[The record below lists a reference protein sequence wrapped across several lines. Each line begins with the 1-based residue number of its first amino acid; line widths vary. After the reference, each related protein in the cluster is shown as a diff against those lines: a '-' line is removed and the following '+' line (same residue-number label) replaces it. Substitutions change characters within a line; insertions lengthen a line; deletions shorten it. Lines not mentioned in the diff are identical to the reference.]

1 MFVCKICKEKYSSL
15 EGLYSHLEEEHSAQI
30 PPDMSTA
37 HFYYYLKT
45 GREHGNCVMCKQPT
59 TFNEKTKKYNRFCN
73 DPVCK
78 MKYKEIVDKRMIGV
92 YGKVNLLNDPNH
104 QRKMLMNRSI
114 SGLYNF
120 KGVDKP
126 YVGSYELDFLK
137 TMDLFFDWDPSDIV
151 SPSPHTYYYVYEGEK
166 HFYIPDFYIM
176 SLGLEIEVK
185 DGGDNPNM
193 HHKIQDVD
201 KEKEKLKDKVMHTQ
215 KINHYIKIT
224 NKNYYNL
231 FEFFRISKEYV
242 EKYGDYEKIPK
253 IILDEDIKSKTINS
267 SSKSKMSKEVNKAV
281 NESYVSDVDILK
293 LNGYEPVEE
302 GYVFSKDNLEFN
314 IKKFGKENNILFI
327 TGLSGSGK
335 STIIKQYA
343 EKYNAENLEFDAITS
358 TLKAKYRNRLDKI
371 NRSKINPIILEY
383 LDNEDPEGFPN
394 FEDPKFNTECVKFLD
409 WLENRVAG
417 DGKLYILEGM
427 QIFLC
432 FNPERFIGKPMII
445 MGTSMVKSMYRSTKR
460 YYNKHSDDIKDCF
473 VFFIKTLKRSGKY
486 AKNVRQLD
494 ELADVI
500 GESYE
505 PVEEGYSI
513 NGFKKID
520 ISKESIEKY
529 KSSCKGLSHIRT
541 GKDYEGRIFIDPN
554 NDVVG
559 FYNLRKSDHYIQ
571 GIEINKKYQ
580 SKGLGKMLL
589 QECINSGAERLSVNK
604 NNIKAI
610 NMYKK
615 DFKIVN
621 EDKNMYYM
629 ELKNNNK
636 IHVEES
642 YEPVEEGYVFSKD
655 NLYINFE
662 KFESGKSNI
671 CLITGLSGS
680 GKSTLGKQLAN
691 KYHAEYVEL
700 DTFYNIGT
708 VSYEDLNGTIYKEY
722 ADENKKDYEWLV
734 SKKKSMNQI
743 PNDLVIRMMQ
753 WVIRYCKKNKN
764 KKYILEGVQI
774 YSHGDAK
781 VIKNEPLILINAS
794 MIKSIYQ
801 RHKREDSNN
810 VNWKTQLK
818 ELPEIVRWY
827 VDDEKQYNKFKKE
840 IVEESFVIDH
850 LKKHIDKKTFNQQLK
865 DMVIINDEDF
875 NKYNNEISKCVKSIQ
890 TLLKQEIPGC
900 VFDDSKITHVTSN
913 KNGYEFNMYFM
924 TFLLMNEKNFKK
936 FANKSKNK
944 NIRNAN
950 AAKDCAKD
958 LRNDIENRI
967 IKPIR
972 KLGFKEDEEYSQL
985 ASTKFINGNRFI
997 TIDVTDSLHC
1007 EINLDASFVIKKD
1020 IVEESYVCFPL
1031 LNSIISS
1038 KYDDI
1043 KSKEQYKR
1051 DVNAF
1056 KQHFLKGISRI
1067 DNIDD
1072 AKAMKGDLQA
1082 LMSYLNGVKYTNNYS
1097 EFKNIDAVKEIE
1109 AWICRVAIPELDL
1122 KINKY
1127 SRNLE
1132 PVNEYAHNITF
1143 AINNNLQR
1151 GIFGLMDNISSITID
1166 DSIQLKRKNTV
1177 MQVITENLKYDD
1189 NTTIIKFG
1197 TDKDLS
1203 LNNDLNNNIGSY
1215 LNWNKNNGINALLK
1229 NVSDELFNSKI
1240 SIDDF
1245 HKIEGGDE

>member
-73 DPVCK
+73 DPACK
-78 MKYKEIVDKRMIGV
+78 IKYKEIVDKRMIGV
-92 YGKVNLLNDPNH
+92 YGKVNLLNDPDH

-114 SGLYNF
+114 SGVYNF

-215 KINHYIKIT
+215 KINHYIKLT
-224 NKNYYNL
+224 NRNYYNL

-253 IILDEDIKSKTINS
+253 IILDEDIKSKNISS
-267 SSKSKMSKEVNKAV
+267 SSKSKMNKEVNKAV

-293 LNGYEPVEE
+293 LNDYEPVEE

-314 IKKFGKENNILFI
+314 IQKFGKENNILFI
-327 TGLSGSGK
+327 TGLSGAGK
-335 STIIKQYA
+335 STIIKKYA

-358 TLKAKYRNRLDKI
+358 TLKAKYRNKLDKI

-394 FEDPKFNTECVKFLD
+394 FEDPRFNTECVKFLD

-417 DGKLYILEGM
+417 DGNLYILEGM

-445 MGTSMVKSMYRSTKR
+445 MGTSMVKSMYRSAKR

-505 PVEEGYSI
+505 PV
-513 NGFKKID
+513 
-520 ISKESIEKY
+520 IEK
-529 KSSCKGLSHIRT
+529 
-541 GKDYEGRIFIDPN
+541 F
-554 NDVVG
+554 
-559 FYNLRKSDHYIQ
+559 
-571 GIEINKKYQ
+571 
-580 SKGLGKMLL
+580 
-589 QECINSGAERLSVNK
+589 
-604 NNIKAI
+604 
-610 NMYKK
+610 
-615 DFKIVN
+615 
-621 EDKNMYYM
+621 
-629 ELKNNNK
+629 
-636 IHVEES
+636 
-642 YEPVEEGYVFSKD
+642 
-655 NLYINFE
+655 
-662 KFESGKSNI
+662 
-671 CLITGLSGS
+671 
-680 GKSTLGKQLAN
+680 
-691 KYHAEYVEL
+691 
-700 DTFYNIGT
+700 
-708 VSYEDLNGTIYKEY
+708 
-722 ADENKKDYEWLV
+722 
-734 SKKKSMNQI
+734 
-743 PNDLVIRMMQ
+743 
-753 WVIRYCKKNKN
+753 
-764 KKYILEGVQI
+764 
-774 YSHGDAK
+774 
-781 VIKNEPLILINAS
+781 
-794 MIKSIYQ
+794 
-801 RHKREDSNN
+801 N
-810 VNWKTQLK
+810 VT
-818 ELPEIVRWY
+818 
-827 VDDEKQYNKFKKE
+827 
-840 IVEESFVIDH
+840 
-850 LKKHIDKKTFNQQLK
+850 
-865 DMVIINDEDF
+865 
-875 NKYNNEISKCVKSIQ
+875 
-890 TLLKQEIPGC
+890 
-900 VFDDSKITHVTSN
+900 
-913 KNGYEFNMYFM
+913 
-924 TFLLMNEKNFKK
+924 
-936 FANKSKNK
+936 
-944 NIRNAN
+944 
-950 AAKDCAKD
+950 
-958 LRNDIENRI
+958 
-967 IKPIR
+967 
-972 KLGFKEDEEYSQL
+972 
-985 ASTKFINGNRFI
+985 
-997 TIDVTDSLHC
+997 
-1007 EINLDASFVIKKD
+1007 
-1020 IVEESYVCFPL
+1020 ESYVCFPL

-1038 KYDDI
+1038 KYDDV

-1056 KQHFLKGISRI
+1056 KQHFLKGISRV
-1067 DNIDD
+1067 DDIDD

-1082 LMSYLNGVKYTNNYS
+1082 LTSYLNGIKYTNNYS
-1097 EFKNIDAVKEIE
+1097 DFKNIDAVKEIE
-1109 AWICRVAIPELDL
+1109 AWMCRVAIPELDL
-1122 KINKY
+1122 KINRY
-1127 SRNLE
+1127 SKNLE

-1151 GIFGLMDNISSITID
+1151 GIFGMMDDISSITID

-1177 MQVITENLKYDD
+1177 MQIITENLKYDD

-1197 TDKDLS
+1197 T
-1203 LNNDLNNNIGSY
+1203 NNDVSLSNDPNNNIGSY

-1240 SIDDF
+1240 SVEDF

>member
-73 DPVCK
+73 DPACK
-78 MKYKEIVDKRMIGV
+78 IKYKEIVDKRMIGV
-92 YGKVNLLNDPNH
+92 YGKVNLLNDPDH

-114 SGLYNF
+114 SGVYNF

-151 SPSPHTYYYVYEGEK
+151 SPSPHTYYYIYEGEK

-215 KINHYIKIT
+215 KINHYIKLT

-253 IILDEDIKSKTINS
+253 IILDEDIKSKNINS

-281 NESYVSDVDILK
+281 NESYVPDVELLK
-293 LNGYEPVEE
+293 LNNYEPVEE

-314 IKKFGKENNILFI
+314 IQKFGKENNILFI
-327 TGLSGSGK
+327 TGLSGAGK
-335 STIIKQYA
+335 STIIKKYA

-358 TLKAKYRNRLDKI
+358 TLKAKYRNKLDKI

-394 FEDPKFNTECVKFLD
+394 FEDPRFNTECVKFLD

-417 DGKLYILEGM
+417 DGNLYILEGM

-445 MGTSMVKSMYRSTKR
+445 MGTSMVKSMYRSAKR

-505 PVEEGYSI
+505 PV
-513 NGFKKID
+513 
-520 ISKESIEKY
+520 IEK
-529 KSSCKGLSHIRT
+529 
-541 GKDYEGRIFIDPN
+541 F
-554 NDVVG
+554 
-559 FYNLRKSDHYIQ
+559 
-571 GIEINKKYQ
+571 
-580 SKGLGKMLL
+580 
-589 QECINSGAERLSVNK
+589 
-604 NNIKAI
+604 
-610 NMYKK
+610 
-615 DFKIVN
+615 
-621 EDKNMYYM
+621 
-629 ELKNNNK
+629 
-636 IHVEES
+636 
-642 YEPVEEGYVFSKD
+642 
-655 NLYINFE
+655 
-662 KFESGKSNI
+662 
-671 CLITGLSGS
+671 
-680 GKSTLGKQLAN
+680 
-691 KYHAEYVEL
+691 
-700 DTFYNIGT
+700 
-708 VSYEDLNGTIYKEY
+708 
-722 ADENKKDYEWLV
+722 
-734 SKKKSMNQI
+734 
-743 PNDLVIRMMQ
+743 
-753 WVIRYCKKNKN
+753 
-764 KKYILEGVQI
+764 
-774 YSHGDAK
+774 
-781 VIKNEPLILINAS
+781 
-794 MIKSIYQ
+794 
-801 RHKREDSNN
+801 N
-810 VNWKTQLK
+810 VT
-818 ELPEIVRWY
+818 
-827 VDDEKQYNKFKKE
+827 
-840 IVEESFVIDH
+840 
-850 LKKHIDKKTFNQQLK
+850 
-865 DMVIINDEDF
+865 
-875 NKYNNEISKCVKSIQ
+875 
-890 TLLKQEIPGC
+890 
-900 VFDDSKITHVTSN
+900 
-913 KNGYEFNMYFM
+913 
-924 TFLLMNEKNFKK
+924 
-936 FANKSKNK
+936 
-944 NIRNAN
+944 
-950 AAKDCAKD
+950 
-958 LRNDIENRI
+958 
-967 IKPIR
+967 
-972 KLGFKEDEEYSQL
+972 
-985 ASTKFINGNRFI
+985 
-997 TIDVTDSLHC
+997 
-1007 EINLDASFVIKKD
+1007 
-1020 IVEESYVCFPL
+1020 ESYVCFPL

-1038 KYDDI
+1038 KYDDV

-1056 KQHFLKGISRI
+1056 KQHFLKGISRV
-1067 DNIDD
+1067 DDIDD

-1082 LMSYLNGVKYTNNYS
+1082 LTSYLNGIKYTNNYAD
-1097 EFKNIDAVKEIE
+1097 FKNIDAIKEIE
-1109 AWICRVAIPELDL
+1109 AWMCRVAIPELDL
-1122 KINKY
+1122 KINRY
-1127 SRNLE
+1127 SKNLE

-1151 GIFGLMDNISSITID
+1151 GIFGMMDDISSITID
-1166 DSIQLKRKNTV
+1166 DNIQLKRKNTV
-1177 MQVITENLKYDD
+1177 MQIITENLEYDD

-1197 TDKDLS
+1197 T
-1203 LNNDLNNNIGSY
+1203 NNDVSLSNDPNNNIGSY

-1240 SIDDF
+1240 SVEDF

>member
-73 DPVCK
+73 DPACK
-78 MKYKEIVDKRMIGV
+78 IKYKEIVDKRMIGV
-92 YGKVNLLNDPNH
+92 YGKVNLLNDPDH

-114 SGLYNF
+114 SGVYNF

-185 DGGDNPNM
+185 DGGDNPNL

-215 KINHYIKIT
+215 KINHYIKLT

-253 IILDEDIKSKTINS
+253 IILDEDIKSKNINS

-293 LNGYEPVEE
+293 LNDYEPVEE

-314 IKKFGKENNILFI
+314 IQKFGKENNILFI

-335 STIIKQYA
+335 STIIKKYA

-358 TLKAKYRNRLDKI
+358 TLKAKYRNKLDKI

-394 FEDPKFNTECVKFLD
+394 FEDPRFNTECVKFLD

-417 DGKLYILEGM
+417 DGNLYILEGM

-445 MGTSMVKSMYRSTKR
+445 MGTSMVKSMYRSAKR

-505 PVEEGYSI
+505 PV
-513 NGFKKID
+513 
-520 ISKESIEKY
+520 IEK
-529 KSSCKGLSHIRT
+529 
-541 GKDYEGRIFIDPN
+541 F
-554 NDVVG
+554 
-559 FYNLRKSDHYIQ
+559 
-571 GIEINKKYQ
+571 
-580 SKGLGKMLL
+580 
-589 QECINSGAERLSVNK
+589 
-604 NNIKAI
+604 
-610 NMYKK
+610 
-615 DFKIVN
+615 
-621 EDKNMYYM
+621 
-629 ELKNNNK
+629 
-636 IHVEES
+636 
-642 YEPVEEGYVFSKD
+642 
-655 NLYINFE
+655 
-662 KFESGKSNI
+662 
-671 CLITGLSGS
+671 
-680 GKSTLGKQLAN
+680 
-691 KYHAEYVEL
+691 
-700 DTFYNIGT
+700 
-708 VSYEDLNGTIYKEY
+708 
-722 ADENKKDYEWLV
+722 
-734 SKKKSMNQI
+734 
-743 PNDLVIRMMQ
+743 
-753 WVIRYCKKNKN
+753 
-764 KKYILEGVQI
+764 
-774 YSHGDAK
+774 
-781 VIKNEPLILINAS
+781 
-794 MIKSIYQ
+794 
-801 RHKREDSNN
+801 N
-810 VNWKTQLK
+810 VT
-818 ELPEIVRWY
+818 
-827 VDDEKQYNKFKKE
+827 
-840 IVEESFVIDH
+840 
-850 LKKHIDKKTFNQQLK
+850 
-865 DMVIINDEDF
+865 
-875 NKYNNEISKCVKSIQ
+875 
-890 TLLKQEIPGC
+890 
-900 VFDDSKITHVTSN
+900 
-913 KNGYEFNMYFM
+913 
-924 TFLLMNEKNFKK
+924 
-936 FANKSKNK
+936 
-944 NIRNAN
+944 
-950 AAKDCAKD
+950 
-958 LRNDIENRI
+958 
-967 IKPIR
+967 
-972 KLGFKEDEEYSQL
+972 
-985 ASTKFINGNRFI
+985 
-997 TIDVTDSLHC
+997 
-1007 EINLDASFVIKKD
+1007 
-1020 IVEESYVCFPL
+1020 ESYVCFPL

-1038 KYDDI
+1038 KYDDV

-1056 KQHFLKGISRI
+1056 KQHFLKGISRV
-1067 DNIDD
+1067 DDIDD

-1082 LMSYLNGVKYTNNYS
+1082 LTSYLNGIKYTNNYS
-1097 EFKNIDAVKEIE
+1097 DFKNIDAIKEIE
-1109 AWICRVAIPELDL
+1109 AWMCRVAIPELDL
-1122 KINKY
+1122 KINRY
-1127 SRNLE
+1127 SKNLE

-1151 GIFGLMDNISSITID
+1151 GIFGMMDDISSITID
-1166 DSIQLKRKNTV
+1166 DNIQLKRKNTV
-1177 MQVITENLKYDD
+1177 MQIITENLEYDD

-1197 TDKDLS
+1197 T
-1203 LNNDLNNNIGSY
+1203 NNDVSLSNDPNNNIGSY

-1240 SIDDF
+1240 SVEDF

>member
-73 DPVCK
+73 DPTCK
-78 MKYKEIVDKRMIGV
+78 IKYKEIVDKRMIGV
-92 YGKVNLLNDPNH
+92 YGKVNLLNDPDH

-114 SGLYNF
+114 SGVYNF

-215 KINHYIKIT
+215 KINHYIKLT

-293 LNGYEPVEE
+293 LN
-302 GYVFSKDNLEFN
+302 D
-314 IKKFGKENNILFI
+314 
-327 TGLSGSGK
+327 
-335 STIIKQYA
+335 
-343 EKYNAENLEFDAITS
+343 
-358 TLKAKYRNRLDKI
+358 
-371 NRSKINPIILEY
+371 
-383 LDNEDPEGFPN
+383 
-394 FEDPKFNTECVKFLD
+394 
-409 WLENRVAG
+409 
-417 DGKLYILEGM
+417 
-427 QIFLC
+427 
-432 FNPERFIGKPMII
+432 
-445 MGTSMVKSMYRSTKR
+445 
-460 YYNKHSDDIKDCF
+460 
-473 VFFIKTLKRSGKY
+473 
-486 AKNVRQLD
+486 
-494 ELADVI
+494 
-500 GESYE
+500 
-505 PVEEGYSI
+505 
-513 NGFKKID
+513 
-520 ISKESIEKY
+520 
-529 KSSCKGLSHIRT
+529 
-541 GKDYEGRIFIDPN
+541 
-554 NDVVG
+554 
-559 FYNLRKSDHYIQ
+559 
-571 GIEINKKYQ
+571 
-580 SKGLGKMLL
+580 
-589 QECINSGAERLSVNK
+589 
-604 NNIKAI
+604 
-610 NMYKK
+610 
-615 DFKIVN
+615 
-621 EDKNMYYM
+621 
-629 ELKNNNK
+629 
-636 IHVEES
+636 

-708 VSYEDLNGTIYKEY
+708 VSYEDLSGTIYKEY
-722 ADENKKDYEWLV
+722 ADENKKDYEWLIT
-734 SKKKSMNQI
+734 KKRSMNQI
-743 PNDLVIRMMQ
+743 PNDLVKRMMQ

-840 IVEESFVIDH
+840 IVEESYEPVTEKFNVDKFLVWFEKPVDKLLNKQIKLYHGSSIDIKTSNIDPISINVGATKLSDPRWSTYFWDNKEMAIQWAITWKVRDVAQTECLYRNH
-850 LKKHIDKKTFNQQLK
+850 DGKTLLVNNTQYPDKKFIDNILK
-865 DMVIINDEDF
+865 VKPYFFIYECDIPANKLEMGSTAAMPEYTVSESVKISKKTKIIVTKSLF
-875 NKYNNEISKCVKSIQ
+875 NKHFTVISQKEADKLIDPNDMDYMSRYRNKF
-890 TLLKQEIPGC
+890 LDL
-900 VFDDSKITHVTSN
+900 FLSN
-913 KNGYEFNMYFM
+913 YRDPYRA
-924 TFLLMNEKNFKK
+924 L
-936 FANKSKNK
+936 
-944 NIRNAN
+944 
-950 AAKDCAKD
+950 
-958 LRNDIENRI
+958 
-967 IKPIR
+967 IKR
-972 KLGFKEDEEYSQL
+972 D
-985 ASTKFINGNRFI
+985 
-997 TIDVTDSLHC
+997 
-1007 EINLDASFVIKKD
+1007 IKKGKVKVGDD
-1020 IVEESYVCFPL
+1020 ISNYRSTINKAADDDLFNLKSHNIVTESYVCFPL

-1038 KYDDI
+1038 KYDDV

-1056 KQHFLKGISRI
+1056 KQHFLKGISRV
-1067 DNIDD
+1067 DDIDD

-1082 LMSYLNGVKYTNNYS
+1082 LTSYLNGIKYTNNYS
-1097 EFKNIDAVKEIE
+1097 DFKNIDAVKEIE
-1109 AWICRVAIPELDL
+1109 AWMCRVAIPELDL
-1122 KINKY
+1122 KINRY
-1127 SRNLE
+1127 SKNLE

-1151 GIFGLMDNISSITID
+1151 GIFGMMDDISSITID

-1177 MQVITENLKYDD
+1177 MQIITENLKYDD

-1197 TDKDLS
+1197 T
-1203 LNNDLNNNIGSY
+1203 NNDVSLSNDPNNNIGSY

-1229 NVSDELFNSKI
+1229 NVSNELFNSKI
-1240 SIDDF
+1240 SVEDF

>member
-73 DPVCK
+73 DPACK
-78 MKYKEIVDKRMIGV
+78 IKYKEIVDKRMIGV
-92 YGKVNLLNDPNH
+92 YGKVNLLNDPDH

-114 SGLYNF
+114 SGVYNF

-185 DGGDNPNM
+185 DGGDNPNL

-215 KINHYIKIT
+215 KINHYIKLT

-253 IILDEDIKSKTINS
+253 IILDEDIKSKNISS

-293 LNGYEPVEE
+293 LNDYEPVEE

-314 IKKFGKENNILFI
+314 IQKFGKENNILFI

-335 STIIKQYA
+335 STIIKKYA

-358 TLKAKYRNRLDKI
+358 TLKAKYRNKLDKI

-394 FEDPKFNTECVKFLD
+394 FEDPRFNTECVKFLD

-417 DGKLYILEGM
+417 DGNLYILEGM

-445 MGTSMVKSMYRSTKR
+445 MGTSMVKSMYRSAKR

-505 PVEEGYSI
+505 PV
-513 NGFKKID
+513 
-520 ISKESIEKY
+520 IEK
-529 KSSCKGLSHIRT
+529 
-541 GKDYEGRIFIDPN
+541 F
-554 NDVVG
+554 
-559 FYNLRKSDHYIQ
+559 
-571 GIEINKKYQ
+571 
-580 SKGLGKMLL
+580 
-589 QECINSGAERLSVNK
+589 
-604 NNIKAI
+604 
-610 NMYKK
+610 
-615 DFKIVN
+615 
-621 EDKNMYYM
+621 
-629 ELKNNNK
+629 
-636 IHVEES
+636 
-642 YEPVEEGYVFSKD
+642 
-655 NLYINFE
+655 
-662 KFESGKSNI
+662 
-671 CLITGLSGS
+671 
-680 GKSTLGKQLAN
+680 
-691 KYHAEYVEL
+691 
-700 DTFYNIGT
+700 
-708 VSYEDLNGTIYKEY
+708 
-722 ADENKKDYEWLV
+722 
-734 SKKKSMNQI
+734 
-743 PNDLVIRMMQ
+743 
-753 WVIRYCKKNKN
+753 
-764 KKYILEGVQI
+764 
-774 YSHGDAK
+774 
-781 VIKNEPLILINAS
+781 
-794 MIKSIYQ
+794 
-801 RHKREDSNN
+801 N
-810 VNWKTQLK
+810 VT
-818 ELPEIVRWY
+818 
-827 VDDEKQYNKFKKE
+827 
-840 IVEESFVIDH
+840 
-850 LKKHIDKKTFNQQLK
+850 
-865 DMVIINDEDF
+865 
-875 NKYNNEISKCVKSIQ
+875 
-890 TLLKQEIPGC
+890 
-900 VFDDSKITHVTSN
+900 
-913 KNGYEFNMYFM
+913 
-924 TFLLMNEKNFKK
+924 
-936 FANKSKNK
+936 
-944 NIRNAN
+944 
-950 AAKDCAKD
+950 
-958 LRNDIENRI
+958 
-967 IKPIR
+967 
-972 KLGFKEDEEYSQL
+972 
-985 ASTKFINGNRFI
+985 
-997 TIDVTDSLHC
+997 
-1007 EINLDASFVIKKD
+1007 
-1020 IVEESYVCFPL
+1020 ESYVCFPL

-1038 KYDDI
+1038 KYDDV

-1056 KQHFLKGISRI
+1056 KQHFLKGISRV
-1067 DNIDD
+1067 DDIDD

-1082 LMSYLNGVKYTNNYS
+1082 LTSYLNGIKYTNNYS
-1097 EFKNIDAVKEIE
+1097 DFKNIDAIKEIE
-1109 AWICRVAIPELDL
+1109 AWMCRVAIPELDL
-1122 KINKY
+1122 KINRY
-1127 SRNLE
+1127 SKNLE

-1151 GIFGLMDNISSITID
+1151 GIFGMMDDISSITID
-1166 DSIQLKRKNTV
+1166 DNIQLKRKNTV
-1177 MQVITENLKYDD
+1177 MQIITENLEYDD

-1197 TDKDLS
+1197 T
-1203 LNNDLNNNIGSY
+1203 NNDVSLSNDPNNNIGSY

-1240 SIDDF
+1240 SVEDF

>member
-73 DPVCK
+73 DPACK
-78 MKYKEIVDKRMIGV
+78 IKYKEIVDKRMIGV
-92 YGKVNLLNDPNH
+92 YGKVNLLNDPDH

-114 SGLYNF
+114 SGVYNF

-137 TMDLFFDWDPSDIV
+137 TMDLFFDWDPYDIV

-215 KINHYIKIT
+215 KINHYIKLT

-253 IILDEDIKSKTINS
+253 IILDEDIKSKNINS

-293 LNGYEPVEE
+293 LNDYEPVEE

-314 IKKFGKENNILFI
+314 IQKFGKENNILFI

-335 STIIKQYA
+335 STIIKKYA

-358 TLKAKYRNRLDKI
+358 TLKAKYRNKLDKI

-383 LDNEDPEGFPN
+383 LDNEDLEGFPN
-394 FEDPKFNTECVKFLD
+394 FEDPRFNTECVKFLD

-417 DGKLYILEGM
+417 DGNLYILEGM

-445 MGTSMVKSMYRSTKR
+445 MGTSMVKSMYRSAKR

-505 PVEEGYSI
+505 PV
-513 NGFKKID
+513 
-520 ISKESIEKY
+520 IEK
-529 KSSCKGLSHIRT
+529 
-541 GKDYEGRIFIDPN
+541 F
-554 NDVVG
+554 
-559 FYNLRKSDHYIQ
+559 
-571 GIEINKKYQ
+571 
-580 SKGLGKMLL
+580 
-589 QECINSGAERLSVNK
+589 
-604 NNIKAI
+604 
-610 NMYKK
+610 
-615 DFKIVN
+615 
-621 EDKNMYYM
+621 
-629 ELKNNNK
+629 
-636 IHVEES
+636 
-642 YEPVEEGYVFSKD
+642 
-655 NLYINFE
+655 
-662 KFESGKSNI
+662 
-671 CLITGLSGS
+671 
-680 GKSTLGKQLAN
+680 
-691 KYHAEYVEL
+691 
-700 DTFYNIGT
+700 
-708 VSYEDLNGTIYKEY
+708 
-722 ADENKKDYEWLV
+722 
-734 SKKKSMNQI
+734 
-743 PNDLVIRMMQ
+743 
-753 WVIRYCKKNKN
+753 
-764 KKYILEGVQI
+764 
-774 YSHGDAK
+774 
-781 VIKNEPLILINAS
+781 
-794 MIKSIYQ
+794 
-801 RHKREDSNN
+801 N
-810 VNWKTQLK
+810 VT
-818 ELPEIVRWY
+818 
-827 VDDEKQYNKFKKE
+827 
-840 IVEESFVIDH
+840 
-850 LKKHIDKKTFNQQLK
+850 
-865 DMVIINDEDF
+865 
-875 NKYNNEISKCVKSIQ
+875 
-890 TLLKQEIPGC
+890 
-900 VFDDSKITHVTSN
+900 
-913 KNGYEFNMYFM
+913 
-924 TFLLMNEKNFKK
+924 
-936 FANKSKNK
+936 
-944 NIRNAN
+944 
-950 AAKDCAKD
+950 
-958 LRNDIENRI
+958 
-967 IKPIR
+967 
-972 KLGFKEDEEYSQL
+972 
-985 ASTKFINGNRFI
+985 
-997 TIDVTDSLHC
+997 
-1007 EINLDASFVIKKD
+1007 
-1020 IVEESYVCFPL
+1020 ESYVCFPL

-1038 KYDDI
+1038 KYDDV

-1056 KQHFLKGISRI
+1056 KQHFLKGISRV
-1067 DNIDD
+1067 DDIDD

-1082 LMSYLNGVKYTNNYS
+1082 LTSYLNGIKYTNNYS
-1097 EFKNIDAVKEIE
+1097 DFKNIDAVKEIE
-1109 AWICRVAIPELDL
+1109 AWMCRVAIPELDL
-1122 KINKY
+1122 KINRY
-1127 SRNLE
+1127 SKNLE

-1151 GIFGLMDNISSITID
+1151 GIFGMMDDISSITID
-1166 DSIQLKRKNTV
+1166 DNIQLKRKNTV
-1177 MQVITENLKYDD
+1177 MQIITENLEYDD

-1197 TDKDLS
+1197 TDNDVSLS
-1203 LNNDLNNNIGSY
+1203 NDPNNNIGSY

-1240 SIDDF
+1240 SVEDF

>member
-73 DPVCK
+73 DPACK
-78 MKYKEIVDKRMIGV
+78 IKYKEIVDKRMIGV
-92 YGKVNLLNDPNH
+92 YGKVNLLNDPDH

-114 SGLYNF
+114 SGVYNF

-137 TMDLFFDWDPSDIV
+137 TMDLFFDWDPYDIV
-151 SPSPHTYYYVYEGEK
+151 SPSPHTYYYIYEGEK

-215 KINHYIKIT
+215 KINHYIKLT

-253 IILDEDIKSKTINS
+253 IILDEDIKSKNISS
-267 SSKSKMSKEVNKAV
+267 SSKSKMNKEVNKAV

-293 LNGYEPVEE
+293 LNDYEPVEE

-314 IKKFGKENNILFI
+314 IQKFGKENNILFI
-327 TGLSGSGK
+327 TGLSGAGK
-335 STIIKQYA
+335 STIIKKYA

-358 TLKAKYRNRLDKI
+358 TLKAKYRNKLDKI

-394 FEDPKFNTECVKFLD
+394 FEDPRFNTECVKFLD

-417 DGKLYILEGM
+417 DGNLYILEGM

-445 MGTSMVKSMYRSTKR
+445 MGTSMVKSMYRSAKR

-505 PVEEGYSI
+505 PV
-513 NGFKKID
+513 
-520 ISKESIEKY
+520 IEK
-529 KSSCKGLSHIRT
+529 
-541 GKDYEGRIFIDPN
+541 F
-554 NDVVG
+554 
-559 FYNLRKSDHYIQ
+559 
-571 GIEINKKYQ
+571 
-580 SKGLGKMLL
+580 
-589 QECINSGAERLSVNK
+589 
-604 NNIKAI
+604 
-610 NMYKK
+610 
-615 DFKIVN
+615 
-621 EDKNMYYM
+621 
-629 ELKNNNK
+629 
-636 IHVEES
+636 
-642 YEPVEEGYVFSKD
+642 
-655 NLYINFE
+655 
-662 KFESGKSNI
+662 
-671 CLITGLSGS
+671 
-680 GKSTLGKQLAN
+680 
-691 KYHAEYVEL
+691 
-700 DTFYNIGT
+700 
-708 VSYEDLNGTIYKEY
+708 
-722 ADENKKDYEWLV
+722 
-734 SKKKSMNQI
+734 
-743 PNDLVIRMMQ
+743 
-753 WVIRYCKKNKN
+753 
-764 KKYILEGVQI
+764 
-774 YSHGDAK
+774 
-781 VIKNEPLILINAS
+781 
-794 MIKSIYQ
+794 
-801 RHKREDSNN
+801 N
-810 VNWKTQLK
+810 VT
-818 ELPEIVRWY
+818 
-827 VDDEKQYNKFKKE
+827 
-840 IVEESFVIDH
+840 
-850 LKKHIDKKTFNQQLK
+850 
-865 DMVIINDEDF
+865 
-875 NKYNNEISKCVKSIQ
+875 
-890 TLLKQEIPGC
+890 
-900 VFDDSKITHVTSN
+900 
-913 KNGYEFNMYFM
+913 
-924 TFLLMNEKNFKK
+924 
-936 FANKSKNK
+936 
-944 NIRNAN
+944 
-950 AAKDCAKD
+950 
-958 LRNDIENRI
+958 
-967 IKPIR
+967 
-972 KLGFKEDEEYSQL
+972 
-985 ASTKFINGNRFI
+985 
-997 TIDVTDSLHC
+997 
-1007 EINLDASFVIKKD
+1007 
-1020 IVEESYVCFPL
+1020 ESYVCFPL

-1038 KYDDI
+1038 KYDDV

-1056 KQHFLKGISRI
+1056 KQHFLKGISRV
-1067 DNIDD
+1067 DDIDD

-1082 LMSYLNGVKYTNNYS
+1082 LTSYLNGIKYTNNYS
-1097 EFKNIDAVKEIE
+1097 DFKNIDAIKEIE
-1109 AWICRVAIPELDL
+1109 AWMCRVAIPELDL
-1122 KINKY
+1122 KINRY
-1127 SRNLE
+1127 SKNLE

-1151 GIFGLMDNISSITID
+1151 GIFGMMDDISSITID
-1166 DSIQLKRKNTV
+1166 DNIQLKRKNTV
-1177 MQVITENLKYDD
+1177 MQIITENLEYDD

-1197 TDKDLS
+1197 TDNDVSLS
-1203 LNNDLNNNIGSY
+1203 NDPNNNIGSY

-1240 SIDDF
+1240 SVEDF

>member
-73 DPVCK
+73 DPACK
-78 MKYKEIVDKRMIGV
+78 IKYKEIVDKRMIGV
-92 YGKVNLLNDPNH
+92 YGKVNLLNDPDH

-114 SGLYNF
+114 SGVYNF
-120 KGVDKP
+120 KGVNKP

-215 KINHYIKIT
+215 KINHYIKLT

-253 IILDEDIKSKTINS
+253 IILDEDIKSKNISS
-267 SSKSKMSKEVNKAV
+267 SSKSKMNKEVNKAV

-293 LNGYEPVEE
+293 LN
-302 GYVFSKDNLEFN
+302 D
-314 IKKFGKENNILFI
+314 
-327 TGLSGSGK
+327 
-335 STIIKQYA
+335 
-343 EKYNAENLEFDAITS
+343 
-358 TLKAKYRNRLDKI
+358 
-371 NRSKINPIILEY
+371 
-383 LDNEDPEGFPN
+383 
-394 FEDPKFNTECVKFLD
+394 
-409 WLENRVAG
+409 
-417 DGKLYILEGM
+417 
-427 QIFLC
+427 
-432 FNPERFIGKPMII
+432 
-445 MGTSMVKSMYRSTKR
+445 
-460 YYNKHSDDIKDCF
+460 
-473 VFFIKTLKRSGKY
+473 
-486 AKNVRQLD
+486 
-494 ELADVI
+494 
-500 GESYE
+500 
-505 PVEEGYSI
+505 
-513 NGFKKID
+513 
-520 ISKESIEKY
+520 
-529 KSSCKGLSHIRT
+529 
-541 GKDYEGRIFIDPN
+541 
-554 NDVVG
+554 
-559 FYNLRKSDHYIQ
+559 
-571 GIEINKKYQ
+571 
-580 SKGLGKMLL
+580 
-589 QECINSGAERLSVNK
+589 
-604 NNIKAI
+604 
-610 NMYKK
+610 
-615 DFKIVN
+615 
-621 EDKNMYYM
+621 
-629 ELKNNNK
+629 
-636 IHVEES
+636 

-708 VSYEDLNGTIYKEY
+708 VSYEDLSGTIYKEY

-734 SKKKSMNQI
+734 TKKISMNQI
-743 PNDLVIRMMQ
+743 PNDLVRRMVQ

-840 IVEESFVIDH
+840 IVEEGYSINGFKKIDISEESIKKYKSSCKGLSHIRTGKDYEGKIFIDPNNDVVGFYNLRKSDHYIQGIEINKKYQSKGLGKMLLQECINSGAERLSVNKNNIKAINMYKKDFKIVNEDKTMYYMELKNNNKIHVEESFVIDH
-850 LKKHIDKKTFNQQLK
+850 LKKHIDKKSFNQHLK
-865 DMVIINDEDF
+865 NMVIINSEDF

-890 TLLKQEIPGC
+890 TLLKQAIPGC
-900 VFDDSKITHVTSN
+900 VFDDSKITHTTTDE
-913 KNGYEFNMYFM
+913 NGYEFNMYFM
-924 TFLLMNEKNFKK
+924 TFLSMNEKNFKK

-950 AAKDCAKD
+950 TAKDCAKD
-958 LRNDIENRI
+958 LRTDIENRI
-967 IKPIR
+967 IKLIR
-972 KLGFKEDEEYSQL
+972 KLGFKEDKEYSQL
-985 ASTKFINGNRFI
+985 ASTKFINGHRFI

-1020 IVEESYVCFPL
+1020 IIEESYVCFPL

-1038 KYDDI
+1038 KYDDV

-1056 KQHFLKGISRI
+1056 KQHFLKGISRV
-1067 DNIDD
+1067 DDIDD

-1082 LMSYLNGVKYTNNYS
+1082 LTSYLNGIKYTNNYS
-1097 EFKNIDAVKEIE
+1097 DFKNIDAVKEIE
-1109 AWICRVAIPELDL
+1109 AWMCRVAIPELDL
-1122 KINKY
+1122 KINRY
-1127 SRNLE
+1127 SKNLE

-1143 AINNNLQR
+1143 AINNNIQR
-1151 GIFGLMDNISSITID
+1151 GIFGMMDDISSITID

-1177 MQVITENLKYDD
+1177 MQIITENLEYDD

-1197 TDKDLS
+1197 TDNDVSLS
-1203 LNNDLNNNIGSY
+1203 NDSNTNIGSY

-1240 SIDDF
+1240 SVEDF

>member
-73 DPVCK
+73 DPACK
-78 MKYKEIVDKRMIGV
+78 IKYKEIVDKRMIGV
-92 YGKVNLLNDPNH
+92 YGKVNLLNDPDH

-114 SGLYNF
+114 SGVYNF

-137 TMDLFFDWDPSDIV
+137 TMDLFFDWDPYDIV
-151 SPSPHTYYYVYEGEK
+151 SPSPHTYYYIYEGEK

-215 KINHYIKIT
+215 KINHYIKLT

-253 IILDEDIKSKTINS
+253 IILDEDIKSKNISS
-267 SSKSKMSKEVNKAV
+267 SSKSKMNKEVNKAV

-293 LNGYEPVEE
+293 LNDYEPVKE

-314 IKKFGKENNILFI
+314 IQKFGKENNILFI

-335 STIIKQYA
+335 STIIKKYA

-358 TLKAKYRNRLDKI
+358 TLKAKYRNKLDKI

-394 FEDPKFNTECVKFLD
+394 FEDPRFNIECVKFLD

-417 DGKLYILEGM
+417 DGNLYILEGM

-445 MGTSMVKSMYRSTKR
+445 MGTSMVKSMYRSAKR

-505 PVEEGYSI
+505 PV
-513 NGFKKID
+513 
-520 ISKESIEKY
+520 IEK
-529 KSSCKGLSHIRT
+529 
-541 GKDYEGRIFIDPN
+541 F
-554 NDVVG
+554 
-559 FYNLRKSDHYIQ
+559 
-571 GIEINKKYQ
+571 
-580 SKGLGKMLL
+580 
-589 QECINSGAERLSVNK
+589 
-604 NNIKAI
+604 
-610 NMYKK
+610 
-615 DFKIVN
+615 
-621 EDKNMYYM
+621 
-629 ELKNNNK
+629 
-636 IHVEES
+636 
-642 YEPVEEGYVFSKD
+642 
-655 NLYINFE
+655 
-662 KFESGKSNI
+662 
-671 CLITGLSGS
+671 
-680 GKSTLGKQLAN
+680 
-691 KYHAEYVEL
+691 
-700 DTFYNIGT
+700 
-708 VSYEDLNGTIYKEY
+708 
-722 ADENKKDYEWLV
+722 
-734 SKKKSMNQI
+734 
-743 PNDLVIRMMQ
+743 
-753 WVIRYCKKNKN
+753 
-764 KKYILEGVQI
+764 
-774 YSHGDAK
+774 
-781 VIKNEPLILINAS
+781 
-794 MIKSIYQ
+794 
-801 RHKREDSNN
+801 N
-810 VNWKTQLK
+810 VT
-818 ELPEIVRWY
+818 
-827 VDDEKQYNKFKKE
+827 
-840 IVEESFVIDH
+840 
-850 LKKHIDKKTFNQQLK
+850 
-865 DMVIINDEDF
+865 
-875 NKYNNEISKCVKSIQ
+875 
-890 TLLKQEIPGC
+890 
-900 VFDDSKITHVTSN
+900 
-913 KNGYEFNMYFM
+913 
-924 TFLLMNEKNFKK
+924 
-936 FANKSKNK
+936 
-944 NIRNAN
+944 
-950 AAKDCAKD
+950 
-958 LRNDIENRI
+958 
-967 IKPIR
+967 
-972 KLGFKEDEEYSQL
+972 
-985 ASTKFINGNRFI
+985 
-997 TIDVTDSLHC
+997 
-1007 EINLDASFVIKKD
+1007 
-1020 IVEESYVCFPL
+1020 ESYVCFPL

-1038 KYDDI
+1038 KYDDV

-1056 KQHFLKGISRI
+1056 KQHFLKGISRV
-1067 DNIDD
+1067 DDIDD

-1082 LMSYLNGVKYTNNYS
+1082 LTSYLNGIKYTNNYS
-1097 EFKNIDAVKEIE
+1097 DFKNIDAVKEIE
-1109 AWICRVAIPELDL
+1109 AWMCRVAIPELDL
-1122 KINKY
+1122 KINRY
-1127 SRNLE
+1127 SKNLE

-1151 GIFGLMDNISSITID
+1151 GIFGMMDDISSITID
-1166 DSIQLKRKNTV
+1166 DNIQLKRKNTV
-1177 MQVITENLKYDD
+1177 MQIITENLEYDD

-1197 TDKDLS
+1197 TDNDVSLS
-1203 LNNDLNNNIGSY
+1203 NDPNNNIGSY

-1240 SIDDF
+1240 SVEDF
-1245 HKIEGGDE
+1245 HKIEGGEE

>member
-73 DPVCK
+73 DPACK
-78 MKYKEIVDKRMIGV
+78 IKYKEIVDKRMIGV
-92 YGKVNLLNDPNH
+92 YGKVNLLNDPDH

-114 SGLYNF
+114 SGVYNF

-185 DGGDNPNM
+185 DGGDNPNL

-201 KEKEKLKDKVMHTQ
+201 KEKEKLKDKIMHTQ
-215 KINHYIKIT
+215 KINHYIKLT

-231 FEFFRISKEYV
+231 FEFFRRSKEYV

-253 IILDEDIKSKTINS
+253 IILDEDIKSKNISS
-267 SSKSKMSKEVNKAV
+267 SSKSKMNKEVNKAV
-281 NESYVSDVDILK
+281 NESYVPDVELLK
-293 LNGYEPVEE
+293 LNNYEPVEE

-314 IKKFGKENNILFI
+314 IQKFGKENNILFI

-335 STIIKQYA
+335 STIIKKYA

-358 TLKAKYRNRLDKI
+358 TLKAKYRNKLDKI

-394 FEDPKFNTECVKFLD
+394 FEDPRFNTECVKFLD

-417 DGKLYILEGM
+417 DGNLYILEGM

-445 MGTSMVKSMYRSTKR
+445 MGTSMVKSMYRSAKR

-505 PVEEGYSI
+505 PV
-513 NGFKKID
+513 
-520 ISKESIEKY
+520 IEK
-529 KSSCKGLSHIRT
+529 
-541 GKDYEGRIFIDPN
+541 F
-554 NDVVG
+554 
-559 FYNLRKSDHYIQ
+559 
-571 GIEINKKYQ
+571 
-580 SKGLGKMLL
+580 
-589 QECINSGAERLSVNK
+589 
-604 NNIKAI
+604 
-610 NMYKK
+610 
-615 DFKIVN
+615 
-621 EDKNMYYM
+621 
-629 ELKNNNK
+629 
-636 IHVEES
+636 
-642 YEPVEEGYVFSKD
+642 
-655 NLYINFE
+655 
-662 KFESGKSNI
+662 
-671 CLITGLSGS
+671 
-680 GKSTLGKQLAN
+680 
-691 KYHAEYVEL
+691 
-700 DTFYNIGT
+700 
-708 VSYEDLNGTIYKEY
+708 
-722 ADENKKDYEWLV
+722 
-734 SKKKSMNQI
+734 
-743 PNDLVIRMMQ
+743 
-753 WVIRYCKKNKN
+753 
-764 KKYILEGVQI
+764 
-774 YSHGDAK
+774 
-781 VIKNEPLILINAS
+781 
-794 MIKSIYQ
+794 
-801 RHKREDSNN
+801 N
-810 VNWKTQLK
+810 VT
-818 ELPEIVRWY
+818 
-827 VDDEKQYNKFKKE
+827 
-840 IVEESFVIDH
+840 
-850 LKKHIDKKTFNQQLK
+850 
-865 DMVIINDEDF
+865 
-875 NKYNNEISKCVKSIQ
+875 
-890 TLLKQEIPGC
+890 
-900 VFDDSKITHVTSN
+900 
-913 KNGYEFNMYFM
+913 
-924 TFLLMNEKNFKK
+924 
-936 FANKSKNK
+936 
-944 NIRNAN
+944 
-950 AAKDCAKD
+950 
-958 LRNDIENRI
+958 
-967 IKPIR
+967 
-972 KLGFKEDEEYSQL
+972 
-985 ASTKFINGNRFI
+985 
-997 TIDVTDSLHC
+997 
-1007 EINLDASFVIKKD
+1007 
-1020 IVEESYVCFPL
+1020 ESYVCFPL

-1038 KYDDI
+1038 KYDDV

-1056 KQHFLKGISRI
+1056 KQHFLKGISRV
-1067 DNIDD
+1067 DDIDD

-1082 LMSYLNGVKYTNNYS
+1082 LTSYLNGIKYTNNYS
-1097 EFKNIDAVKEIE
+1097 DFKNIDAVKEIE
-1109 AWICRVAIPELDL
+1109 AWMCRVAIPELDL
-1122 KINKY
+1122 KINRY
-1127 SRNLE
+1127 SKNLE

-1143 AINNNLQR
+1143 AINNNIQR
-1151 GIFGLMDNISSITID
+1151 GIFGMMDDISSITID

-1177 MQVITENLKYDD
+1177 MQIITENLEYDD

-1197 TDKDLS
+1197 T
-1203 LNNDLNNNIGSY
+1203 NNDVSLSNDPNNNIGSY

-1240 SIDDF
+1240 SVEDF

>member
-73 DPVCK
+73 DPACK
-78 MKYKEIVDKRMIGV
+78 IKYKEIVDKRMIGV
-92 YGKVNLLNDPNH
+92 YGKVNLLNDPDH

-114 SGLYNF
+114 SGVYNF
-120 KGVDKP
+120 KGVNKP

-215 KINHYIKIT
+215 KINHYIKLT

-253 IILDEDIKSKTINS
+253 IILDEDIKSKNINS
-267 SSKSKMSKEVNKAV
+267 SSKSKMNKEVNKAV
-281 NESYVSDVDILK
+281 NESYVSDVDVLK

-314 IKKFGKENNILFI
+314 IQKFGKENNILFI

-335 STIIKQYA
+335 STIIKKYA

-358 TLKAKYRNRLDKI
+358 TLKAKYRNKLDKI

-394 FEDPKFNTECVKFLD
+394 FEDPRFNTECVKFLD

-417 DGKLYILEGM
+417 DDNLYILEGM
-427 QIFLC
+427 QIFLY

-500 GESYE
+500 GESYDLIEENFLFSKNDLYINFEKFESGKSNICLITGLSGSGKSTLGKQLANKYHAEYVELDTFYNIGTVSYEDLSGTIYKEYADENKKDYEWLVTKKISMNQIPNDLVIRMIQWVIRYCKKNKNKKYILEGVQIYSHGDAKVIKNE
-505 PVEEGYSI
+505 PLILINASMIKSIYKRHKREDSNNVNWKTQLKELPEIVRWYVDDEKQYNKFKKEIVEEGYSI

-520 ISKESIEKY
+520 ISEESIKKY

-541 GKDYEGRIFIDPN
+541 GKDYEGKIFIDPN

-621 EDKNMYYM
+621 EDKTMYYM

-642 YEPVEEGYVFSKD
+642 
-655 NLYINFE
+655 
-662 KFESGKSNI
+662 
-671 CLITGLSGS
+671 
-680 GKSTLGKQLAN
+680 
-691 KYHAEYVEL
+691 
-700 DTFYNIGT
+700 
-708 VSYEDLNGTIYKEY
+708 
-722 ADENKKDYEWLV
+722 
-734 SKKKSMNQI
+734 
-743 PNDLVIRMMQ
+743 
-753 WVIRYCKKNKN
+753 
-764 KKYILEGVQI
+764 
-774 YSHGDAK
+774 
-781 VIKNEPLILINAS
+781 
-794 MIKSIYQ
+794 
-801 RHKREDSNN
+801 
-810 VNWKTQLK
+810 
-818 ELPEIVRWY
+818 
-827 VDDEKQYNKFKKE
+827 
-840 IVEESFVIDH
+840 FVIDH
-850 LKKHIDKKTFNQQLK
+850 LKKHIDKKSFNQHLK
-865 DMVIINDEDF
+865 NMVIINSEDF

-900 VFDDSKITHVTSN
+900 VFDDSKITHTTTDE
-913 KNGYEFNMYFM
+913 NGYEFNMYFM
-924 TFLLMNEKNFKK
+924 TFLSMNEKNFKK

-950 AAKDCAKD
+950 TAKDCAKD
-958 LRNDIENRI
+958 LRTDIENRI
-967 IKPIR
+967 IKLIR
-972 KLGFKEDEEYSQL
+972 KLGFKEDKEYSQL
-985 ASTKFINGNRFI
+985 ASTKFINGHRFI

-1020 IVEESYVCFPL
+1020 IIEESYVCFPL

-1038 KYDDI
+1038 KYDDV

-1056 KQHFLKGISRI
+1056 KQHFLKGISRV
-1067 DNIDD
+1067 DDIDD

-1082 LMSYLNGVKYTNNYS
+1082 LTSYLNGIKYTNNYS
-1097 EFKNIDAVKEIE
+1097 DFKNIDAVKEIE
-1109 AWICRVAIPELDL
+1109 AWMCRVAIPELDL

-1127 SRNLE
+1127 SKNLE

-1143 AINNNLQR
+1143 AINNNIQR
-1151 GIFGLMDNISSITID
+1151 GIFGMMDDISSITID

-1177 MQVITENLKYDD
+1177 MQVITENLEYDD

-1197 TDKDLS
+1197 TDNDVS
-1203 LNNDLNNNIGSY
+1203 LINDSNNNIGSY
-1215 LNWNKNNGINALLK
+1215 LNWNKNNGINTLLK

-1240 SIDDF
+1240 SVEDF

>member
-30 PPDMSTA
+30 PPDMSTS

-73 DPVCK
+73 DPACK
-78 MKYKEIVDKRMIGV
+78 IKYKEIVDKRMIGV
-92 YGKVNLLNDPNH
+92 YGKVNLLNDPDH

-114 SGLYNF
+114 SGVYNF

-185 DGGDNPNM
+185 DGGDNPNL

-215 KINHYIKIT
+215 KINHYIKLT

-253 IILDEDIKSKTINS
+253 IILDEDIKSKNINS

-293 LNGYEPVEE
+293 LNDYEPVEE

-314 IKKFGKENNILFI
+314 IQKFGKENNILFI

-335 STIIKQYA
+335 STIIKKYA

-358 TLKAKYRNRLDKI
+358 TLKAKYRNKLDKI

-394 FEDPKFNTECVKFLD
+394 FEDPRFNTECVKFLD

-417 DGKLYILEGM
+417 DGNLYILEGM

-445 MGTSMVKSMYRSTKR
+445 MGTSMVKSMYRSAKR

-505 PVEEGYSI
+505 PV
-513 NGFKKID
+513 
-520 ISKESIEKY
+520 IEK
-529 KSSCKGLSHIRT
+529 
-541 GKDYEGRIFIDPN
+541 FN
-554 NDVVG
+554 
-559 FYNLRKSDHYIQ
+559 
-571 GIEINKKYQ
+571 
-580 SKGLGKMLL
+580 
-589 QECINSGAERLSVNK
+589 
-604 NNIKAI
+604 
-610 NMYKK
+610 
-615 DFKIVN
+615 
-621 EDKNMYYM
+621 
-629 ELKNNNK
+629 
-636 IHVEES
+636 
-642 YEPVEEGYVFSKD
+642 
-655 NLYINFE
+655 
-662 KFESGKSNI
+662 
-671 CLITGLSGS
+671 
-680 GKSTLGKQLAN
+680 
-691 KYHAEYVEL
+691 
-700 DTFYNIGT
+700 
-708 VSYEDLNGTIYKEY
+708 
-722 ADENKKDYEWLV
+722 
-734 SKKKSMNQI
+734 
-743 PNDLVIRMMQ
+743 VI
-753 WVIRYCKKNKN
+753 
-764 KKYILEGVQI
+764 
-774 YSHGDAK
+774 
-781 VIKNEPLILINAS
+781 
-794 MIKSIYQ
+794 
-801 RHKREDSNN
+801 
-810 VNWKTQLK
+810 
-818 ELPEIVRWY
+818 
-827 VDDEKQYNKFKKE
+827 
-840 IVEESFVIDH
+840 
-850 LKKHIDKKTFNQQLK
+850 
-865 DMVIINDEDF
+865 
-875 NKYNNEISKCVKSIQ
+875 
-890 TLLKQEIPGC
+890 
-900 VFDDSKITHVTSN
+900 
-913 KNGYEFNMYFM
+913 
-924 TFLLMNEKNFKK
+924 
-936 FANKSKNK
+936 
-944 NIRNAN
+944 
-950 AAKDCAKD
+950 
-958 LRNDIENRI
+958 
-967 IKPIR
+967 
-972 KLGFKEDEEYSQL
+972 
-985 ASTKFINGNRFI
+985 
-997 TIDVTDSLHC
+997 
-1007 EINLDASFVIKKD
+1007 
-1020 IVEESYVCFPL
+1020 ESYVCFPL

-1038 KYDDI
+1038 KYDDV

-1056 KQHFLKGISRI
+1056 KQHFLKGISRV
-1067 DNIDD
+1067 DDIDD

-1082 LMSYLNGVKYTNNYS
+1082 LTSYLNGIKYTNNYS
-1097 EFKNIDAVKEIE
+1097 DFKNIDAIKEIE
-1109 AWICRVAIPELDL
+1109 AWMCRVAIPELDL
-1122 KINKY
+1122 KINRY
-1127 SRNLE
+1127 SKNLE

-1151 GIFGLMDNISSITID
+1151 GIFGMMDDISSITID
-1166 DSIQLKRKNTV
+1166 DNIQLKRKNTV
-1177 MQVITENLKYDD
+1177 MQIITENLEYDD

-1197 TDKDLS
+1197 T
-1203 LNNDLNNNIGSY
+1203 NNDVSLSNDPNNNIGSY

-1240 SIDDF
+1240 SVEDF

>member
-73 DPVCK
+73 DPACK
-78 MKYKEIVDKRMIGV
+78 IKYKEIVDKRMIGV
-92 YGKVNLLNDPNH
+92 YGKVNLLNDPDH

-114 SGLYNF
+114 SGVYNF

-215 KINHYIKIT
+215 KINHYIKLT

-253 IILDEDIKSKTINS
+253 IILDEDIKSKNINS
-267 SSKSKMSKEVNKAV
+267 SSKSKMNKEVNKAV

-293 LNGYEPVEE
+293 LNGCEPIEE

-314 IKKFGKENNILFI
+314 IQKFGKENNILFI
-327 TGLSGSGK
+327 TGLSGAGK
-335 STIIKQYA
+335 STIIKKYA

-358 TLKAKYRNRLDKI
+358 TLKAKYRNKLDKI
-371 NRSKINPIILEY
+371 NRTKINPIILEY

-394 FEDPKFNTECVKFLD
+394 FEDPRFNTECVKFLD

-417 DGKLYILEGM
+417 DGNLYILEGM

-445 MGTSMVKSMYRSTKR
+445 MGTSMVKSMYRGTKR

-473 VFFIKTLKRSGKY
+473 VFFMKTLKRSGKY

-494 ELADVI
+494 ELVDVI

-505 PVEEGYSI
+505 PV
-513 NGFKKID
+513 
-520 ISKESIEKY
+520 
-529 KSSCKGLSHIRT
+529 T
-541 GKDYEGRIFIDPN
+541 
-554 NDVVG
+554 
-559 FYNLRKSDHYIQ
+559 
-571 GIEINKKYQ
+571 
-580 SKGLGKMLL
+580 
-589 QECINSGAERLSVNK
+589 
-604 NNIKAI
+604 
-610 NMYKK
+610 
-615 DFKIVN
+615 
-621 EDKNMYYM
+621 
-629 ELKNNNK
+629 
-636 IHVEES
+636 
-642 YEPVEEGYVFSKD
+642 
-655 NLYINFE
+655 E
-662 KFESGKSNI
+662 KF
-671 CLITGLSGS
+671 
-680 GKSTLGKQLAN
+680 
-691 KYHAEYVEL
+691 
-700 DTFYNIGT
+700 
-708 VSYEDLNGTIYKEY
+708 
-722 ADENKKDYEWLV
+722 
-734 SKKKSMNQI
+734 
-743 PNDLVIRMMQ
+743 
-753 WVIRYCKKNKN
+753 
-764 KKYILEGVQI
+764 
-774 YSHGDAK
+774 
-781 VIKNEPLILINAS
+781 
-794 MIKSIYQ
+794 
-801 RHKREDSNN
+801 N
-810 VNWKTQLK
+810 VT
-818 ELPEIVRWY
+818 
-827 VDDEKQYNKFKKE
+827 
-840 IVEESFVIDH
+840 
-850 LKKHIDKKTFNQQLK
+850 
-865 DMVIINDEDF
+865 
-875 NKYNNEISKCVKSIQ
+875 
-890 TLLKQEIPGC
+890 
-900 VFDDSKITHVTSN
+900 
-913 KNGYEFNMYFM
+913 
-924 TFLLMNEKNFKK
+924 
-936 FANKSKNK
+936 
-944 NIRNAN
+944 
-950 AAKDCAKD
+950 
-958 LRNDIENRI
+958 
-967 IKPIR
+967 
-972 KLGFKEDEEYSQL
+972 
-985 ASTKFINGNRFI
+985 
-997 TIDVTDSLHC
+997 
-1007 EINLDASFVIKKD
+1007 
-1020 IVEESYVCFPL
+1020 ESYVCFPL

-1056 KQHFLKGISRI
+1056 KQHFLKGISRV
-1067 DNIDD
+1067 DDIDD

-1082 LMSYLNGVKYTNNYS
+1082 LTSYLNGIKYTNNYS
-1097 EFKNIDAVKEIE
+1097 EFKNINAVKEIE
-1109 AWICRVAIPELDL
+1109 TWICRVAIPELDL

-1127 SRNLE
+1127 SKNLE

-1143 AINNNLQR
+1143 AINNNIQR
-1151 GIFGLMDNISSITID
+1151 GIFGMMDDISSITID

-1177 MQVITENLKYDD
+1177 MQVITENLEYDD

-1197 TDKDLS
+1197 TDNDVS
-1203 LNNDLNNNIGSY
+1203 LINDSNNNIGSY

-1240 SIDDF
+1240 SVEDF

>member
-15 EGLYSHLEEEHSAQI
+15 EGLYSHLEEEHSAQM

-73 DPVCK
+73 DPACK
-78 MKYKEIVDKRMIGV
+78 IKYKEIVDKRMIGV
-92 YGKVNLLNDPNH
+92 YGKVNLLNDPDH

-114 SGLYNF
+114 SGVYNF

-215 KINHYIKIT
+215 KINHYIKLT

-253 IILDEDIKSKTINS
+253 IILDEDIKSKNINS

-293 LNGYEPVEE
+293 LNDYEPVEE

-314 IKKFGKENNILFI
+314 IQKFGKENNILFI

-335 STIIKQYA
+335 STIIKKYA

-358 TLKAKYRNRLDKI
+358 TLKAKYRNKLDKI

-394 FEDPKFNTECVKFLD
+394 FEDPRFNTECVKFLD

-417 DGKLYILEGM
+417 DGNLYILEGM

-445 MGTSMVKSMYRSTKR
+445 MGTSMVKSMYRSAKR

-505 PVEEGYSI
+505 PV
-513 NGFKKID
+513 
-520 ISKESIEKY
+520 IEK
-529 KSSCKGLSHIRT
+529 
-541 GKDYEGRIFIDPN
+541 F
-554 NDVVG
+554 
-559 FYNLRKSDHYIQ
+559 
-571 GIEINKKYQ
+571 
-580 SKGLGKMLL
+580 
-589 QECINSGAERLSVNK
+589 
-604 NNIKAI
+604 
-610 NMYKK
+610 
-615 DFKIVN
+615 
-621 EDKNMYYM
+621 
-629 ELKNNNK
+629 
-636 IHVEES
+636 
-642 YEPVEEGYVFSKD
+642 
-655 NLYINFE
+655 
-662 KFESGKSNI
+662 
-671 CLITGLSGS
+671 
-680 GKSTLGKQLAN
+680 
-691 KYHAEYVEL
+691 
-700 DTFYNIGT
+700 
-708 VSYEDLNGTIYKEY
+708 
-722 ADENKKDYEWLV
+722 
-734 SKKKSMNQI
+734 
-743 PNDLVIRMMQ
+743 
-753 WVIRYCKKNKN
+753 
-764 KKYILEGVQI
+764 
-774 YSHGDAK
+774 
-781 VIKNEPLILINAS
+781 
-794 MIKSIYQ
+794 
-801 RHKREDSNN
+801 N
-810 VNWKTQLK
+810 VT
-818 ELPEIVRWY
+818 
-827 VDDEKQYNKFKKE
+827 
-840 IVEESFVIDH
+840 
-850 LKKHIDKKTFNQQLK
+850 
-865 DMVIINDEDF
+865 
-875 NKYNNEISKCVKSIQ
+875 
-890 TLLKQEIPGC
+890 
-900 VFDDSKITHVTSN
+900 
-913 KNGYEFNMYFM
+913 
-924 TFLLMNEKNFKK
+924 
-936 FANKSKNK
+936 
-944 NIRNAN
+944 
-950 AAKDCAKD
+950 
-958 LRNDIENRI
+958 
-967 IKPIR
+967 
-972 KLGFKEDEEYSQL
+972 
-985 ASTKFINGNRFI
+985 
-997 TIDVTDSLHC
+997 
-1007 EINLDASFVIKKD
+1007 
-1020 IVEESYVCFPL
+1020 ESYVCFPL

-1038 KYDDI
+1038 KYDDV

-1056 KQHFLKGISRI
+1056 KQHFLKGISRV
-1067 DNIDD
+1067 DDIDD

-1082 LMSYLNGVKYTNNYS
+1082 LTSYLNGIKYTNNYS
-1097 EFKNIDAVKEIE
+1097 DFKNIDAIKEIE
-1109 AWICRVAIPELDL
+1109 AWMCRVAIPELDL
-1122 KINKY
+1122 KINRY
-1127 SRNLE
+1127 SKNLE

-1151 GIFGLMDNISSITID
+1151 GIFGMMDDISSITID

-1177 MQVITENLKYDD
+1177 MQIITENLEYDD

-1197 TDKDLS
+1197 TDNDVSLS
-1203 LNNDLNNNIGSY
+1203 NDPNNNIGSY

-1240 SIDDF
+1240 SVEDF

>member
-281 NESYVSDVDILK
+281 NESYVSDIDILK
-293 LNGYEPVEE
+293 LNG
-302 GYVFSKDNLEFN
+302 
-314 IKKFGKENNILFI
+314 
-327 TGLSGSGK
+327 
-335 STIIKQYA
+335 
-343 EKYNAENLEFDAITS
+343 
-358 TLKAKYRNRLDKI
+358 
-371 NRSKINPIILEY
+371 
-383 LDNEDPEGFPN
+383 
-394 FEDPKFNTECVKFLD
+394 
-409 WLENRVAG
+409 
-417 DGKLYILEGM
+417 
-427 QIFLC
+427 
-432 FNPERFIGKPMII
+432 
-445 MGTSMVKSMYRSTKR
+445 
-460 YYNKHSDDIKDCF
+460 
-473 VFFIKTLKRSGKY
+473 
-486 AKNVRQLD
+486 
-494 ELADVI
+494 
-500 GESYE
+500 
-505 PVEEGYSI
+505 
-513 NGFKKID
+513 
-520 ISKESIEKY
+520 
-529 KSSCKGLSHIRT
+529 
-541 GKDYEGRIFIDPN
+541 
-554 NDVVG
+554 
-559 FYNLRKSDHYIQ
+559 
-571 GIEINKKYQ
+571 
-580 SKGLGKMLL
+580 
-589 QECINSGAERLSVNK
+589 
-604 NNIKAI
+604 
-610 NMYKK
+610 
-615 DFKIVN
+615 
-621 EDKNMYYM
+621 
-629 ELKNNNK
+629 
-636 IHVEES
+636 

-708 VSYEDLNGTIYKEY
+708 VSYEDLSGTIYKEY

-840 IVEESFVIDH
+840 IVEESYEPVTE
-850 LKKHIDKKTFNQQLK
+850 KFN
-865 DMVIINDEDF
+865 
-875 NKYNNEISKCVKSIQ
+875 
-890 TLLKQEIPGC
+890 
-900 VFDDSKITHVTSN
+900 VT
-913 KNGYEFNMYFM
+913 
-924 TFLLMNEKNFKK
+924 
-936 FANKSKNK
+936 
-944 NIRNAN
+944 
-950 AAKDCAKD
+950 
-958 LRNDIENRI
+958 
-967 IKPIR
+967 
-972 KLGFKEDEEYSQL
+972 
-985 ASTKFINGNRFI
+985 
-997 TIDVTDSLHC
+997 
-1007 EINLDASFVIKKD
+1007 
-1020 IVEESYVCFPL
+1020 ESYVCFPL

-1038 KYDDI
+1038 KYDDV

-1056 KQHFLKGISRI
+1056 KQHFLKGISRV
-1067 DNIDD
+1067 DDIDD

-1082 LMSYLNGVKYTNNYS
+1082 LMSYLNGIKYTNNYS
-1097 EFKNIDAVKEIE
+1097 EFKNIDAIKEIE

-1151 GIFGLMDNISSITID
+1151 GIFGMMDNISSITID

-1197 TDKDLS
+1197 TNKDLS

-1240 SIDDF
+1240 SIEDF

>member
-73 DPVCK
+73 DPACK
-78 MKYKEIVDKRMIGV
+78 IKYKEIVDKRMIGV
-92 YGKVNLLNDPNH
+92 YGKVNLLNDPDH

-114 SGLYNF
+114 SGVYNF

-185 DGGDNPNM
+185 DGGDNPNL

-215 KINHYIKIT
+215 KINHYIKLT

-253 IILDEDIKSKTINS
+253 IILDEDIKSKNINS

-293 LNGYEPVEE
+293 LNDYEPVEE

-314 IKKFGKENNILFI
+314 IQKFGKENNILFI
-327 TGLSGSGK
+327 TGLSGAGK
-335 STIIKQYA
+335 STIIKKYA

-358 TLKAKYRNRLDKI
+358 TLKAKYRNKLDKI

-394 FEDPKFNTECVKFLD
+394 FEDPRFNTECVKFLD

-417 DGKLYILEGM
+417 DGNLYILEGM

-445 MGTSMVKSMYRSTKR
+445 MGTSMVKSMYRSAKR

-500 GESYE
+500 GESYDLI
-505 PVEEGYSI
+505 EE
-513 NGFKKID
+513 NF
-520 ISKESIEKY
+520 
-529 KSSCKGLSHIRT
+529 LFT
-541 GKDYEGRIFIDPN
+541 
-554 NDVVG
+554 
-559 FYNLRKSDHYIQ
+559 
-571 GIEINKKYQ
+571 
-580 SKGLGKMLL
+580 
-589 QECINSGAERLSVNK
+589 
-604 NNIKAI
+604 
-610 NMYKK
+610 
-615 DFKIVN
+615 
-621 EDKNMYYM
+621 
-629 ELKNNNK
+629 
-636 IHVEES
+636 
-642 YEPVEEGYVFSKD
+642 KD

-708 VSYEDLNGTIYKEY
+708 VSYEDLSGTIYKEY

-734 SKKKSMNQI
+734 TKKISMNQI
-743 PNDLVIRMMQ
+743 PNDLVRRLMQ

-840 IVEESFVIDH
+840 IVEE
-850 LKKHIDKKTFNQQLK
+850 
-865 DMVIINDEDF
+865 
-875 NKYNNEISKCVKSIQ
+875 
-890 TLLKQEIPGC
+890 
-900 VFDDSKITHVTSN
+900 
-913 KNGYEFNMYFM
+913 GYEPVIEKFN
-924 TFLLMNEKNFKK
+924 
-936 FANKSKNK
+936 
-944 NIRNAN
+944 
-950 AAKDCAKD
+950 
-958 LRNDIENRI
+958 
-967 IKPIR
+967 
-972 KLGFKEDEEYSQL
+972 
-985 ASTKFINGNRFI
+985 
-997 TIDVTDSLHC
+997 VT
-1007 EINLDASFVIKKD
+1007 
-1020 IVEESYVCFPL
+1020 ESYVCFPL

-1038 KYDDI
+1038 KYDDV

-1056 KQHFLKGISRI
+1056 KQHFLKGISRV
-1067 DNIDD
+1067 DDIDD
-1072 AKAMKGDLQA
+1072 AKAMKGDLQS
-1082 LMSYLNGVKYTNNYS
+1082 LTSYLNGIKYTNNYS
-1097 EFKNIDAVKEIE
+1097 DFKNIDAIKEIE
-1109 AWICRVAIPELDL
+1109 AWMCRVAIPELDL
-1122 KINKY
+1122 KINRY
-1127 SRNLE
+1127 SKNLE

-1151 GIFGLMDNISSITID
+1151 GIFGMMDDISSITID
-1166 DSIQLKRKNTV
+1166 DNIQLKRKNTV
-1177 MQVITENLKYDD
+1177 MQIITENLEYDD

-1197 TDKDLS
+1197 T
-1203 LNNDLNNNIGSY
+1203 NNDVSLSNDPNNNIGSY

-1240 SIDDF
+1240 SVEDF

>member
-73 DPVCK
+73 DPACK
-78 MKYKEIVDKRMIGV
+78 IKYKEIVDKRMIGV
-92 YGKVNLLNDPNH
+92 YGKVNLLNDPDH

-114 SGLYNF
+114 SGVYNF

-215 KINHYIKIT
+215 KINHYIKLT

-253 IILDEDIKSKTINS
+253 IILDEDIKSKNISS
-267 SSKSKMSKEVNKAV
+267 SSKSKMNKEVNKAV

-293 LNGYEPVEE
+293 LN
-302 GYVFSKDNLEFN
+302 D
-314 IKKFGKENNILFI
+314 
-327 TGLSGSGK
+327 
-335 STIIKQYA
+335 
-343 EKYNAENLEFDAITS
+343 
-358 TLKAKYRNRLDKI
+358 
-371 NRSKINPIILEY
+371 
-383 LDNEDPEGFPN
+383 
-394 FEDPKFNTECVKFLD
+394 
-409 WLENRVAG
+409 
-417 DGKLYILEGM
+417 
-427 QIFLC
+427 
-432 FNPERFIGKPMII
+432 
-445 MGTSMVKSMYRSTKR
+445 
-460 YYNKHSDDIKDCF
+460 
-473 VFFIKTLKRSGKY
+473 
-486 AKNVRQLD
+486 
-494 ELADVI
+494 
-500 GESYE
+500 
-505 PVEEGYSI
+505 
-513 NGFKKID
+513 
-520 ISKESIEKY
+520 
-529 KSSCKGLSHIRT
+529 
-541 GKDYEGRIFIDPN
+541 
-554 NDVVG
+554 
-559 FYNLRKSDHYIQ
+559 
-571 GIEINKKYQ
+571 
-580 SKGLGKMLL
+580 
-589 QECINSGAERLSVNK
+589 
-604 NNIKAI
+604 
-610 NMYKK
+610 
-615 DFKIVN
+615 
-621 EDKNMYYM
+621 
-629 ELKNNNK
+629 
-636 IHVEES
+636 

-680 GKSTLGKQLAN
+680 GKSTLGKQLVN

-708 VSYEDLNGTIYKEY
+708 VSYEDLSGTIYKEY

-734 SKKKSMNQI
+734 TKKISMNQI
-743 PNDLVIRMMQ
+743 PNDLVRRLMQ

-840 IVEESFVIDH
+840 IVEE
-850 LKKHIDKKTFNQQLK
+850 
-865 DMVIINDEDF
+865 
-875 NKYNNEISKCVKSIQ
+875 
-890 TLLKQEIPGC
+890 
-900 VFDDSKITHVTSN
+900 
-913 KNGYEFNMYFM
+913 GYEPVIEKFN
-924 TFLLMNEKNFKK
+924 
-936 FANKSKNK
+936 
-944 NIRNAN
+944 
-950 AAKDCAKD
+950 
-958 LRNDIENRI
+958 
-967 IKPIR
+967 
-972 KLGFKEDEEYSQL
+972 
-985 ASTKFINGNRFI
+985 
-997 TIDVTDSLHC
+997 VT
-1007 EINLDASFVIKKD
+1007 
-1020 IVEESYVCFPL
+1020 ESYVCFPL

-1038 KYDDI
+1038 KYDDV

-1056 KQHFLKGISRI
+1056 KQHFLKGISRV
-1067 DNIDD
+1067 DDIDD

-1082 LMSYLNGVKYTNNYS
+1082 LTSYLNGIKYTNNYS
-1097 EFKNIDAVKEIE
+1097 DFKNIDAVKEIE

-1122 KINKY
+1122 KINRY
-1127 SRNLE
+1127 SKNLE
-1132 PVNEYAHNITF
+1132 LVNEYAHNITF
-1143 AINNNLQR
+1143 AINNNIQR
-1151 GIFGLMDNISSITID
+1151 GIFGMMDDISSITID

-1177 MQVITENLKYDD
+1177 MQIITENLEYDD

-1197 TDKDLS
+1197 TDNDVSLS
-1203 LNNDLNNNIGSY
+1203 NDPNTNIGSY

-1240 SIDDF
+1240 SVEDF

>member
-73 DPVCK
+73 DPACK
-78 MKYKEIVDKRMIGV
+78 IKYKEIVDKRMIGV
-92 YGKVNLLNDPNH
+92 YGKVNLLSDPDH

-114 SGLYNF
+114 SGVYNF

-215 KINHYIKIT
+215 KINHYIKLT

-253 IILDEDIKSKTINS
+253 IILDEDIKSKNINS

-293 LNGYEPVEE
+293 LNDYEPVEE

-314 IKKFGKENNILFI
+314 IQKFGKENNILFI

-335 STIIKQYA
+335 STIIKKYA

-358 TLKAKYRNRLDKI
+358 TLKAKYRNKLDKI

-394 FEDPKFNTECVKFLD
+394 FEDPRFNTECVKFLD

-417 DGKLYILEGM
+417 DGNLYILEGM

-445 MGTSMVKSMYRSTKR
+445 MGTSMVKSMYRSAKR

-505 PVEEGYSI
+505 PV
-513 NGFKKID
+513 
-520 ISKESIEKY
+520 IEK
-529 KSSCKGLSHIRT
+529 
-541 GKDYEGRIFIDPN
+541 F
-554 NDVVG
+554 
-559 FYNLRKSDHYIQ
+559 
-571 GIEINKKYQ
+571 
-580 SKGLGKMLL
+580 
-589 QECINSGAERLSVNK
+589 
-604 NNIKAI
+604 
-610 NMYKK
+610 
-615 DFKIVN
+615 
-621 EDKNMYYM
+621 
-629 ELKNNNK
+629 
-636 IHVEES
+636 
-642 YEPVEEGYVFSKD
+642 
-655 NLYINFE
+655 
-662 KFESGKSNI
+662 
-671 CLITGLSGS
+671 
-680 GKSTLGKQLAN
+680 
-691 KYHAEYVEL
+691 
-700 DTFYNIGT
+700 
-708 VSYEDLNGTIYKEY
+708 
-722 ADENKKDYEWLV
+722 
-734 SKKKSMNQI
+734 
-743 PNDLVIRMMQ
+743 
-753 WVIRYCKKNKN
+753 
-764 KKYILEGVQI
+764 
-774 YSHGDAK
+774 
-781 VIKNEPLILINAS
+781 
-794 MIKSIYQ
+794 
-801 RHKREDSNN
+801 N
-810 VNWKTQLK
+810 VT
-818 ELPEIVRWY
+818 
-827 VDDEKQYNKFKKE
+827 
-840 IVEESFVIDH
+840 
-850 LKKHIDKKTFNQQLK
+850 
-865 DMVIINDEDF
+865 
-875 NKYNNEISKCVKSIQ
+875 
-890 TLLKQEIPGC
+890 
-900 VFDDSKITHVTSN
+900 
-913 KNGYEFNMYFM
+913 
-924 TFLLMNEKNFKK
+924 
-936 FANKSKNK
+936 
-944 NIRNAN
+944 
-950 AAKDCAKD
+950 
-958 LRNDIENRI
+958 
-967 IKPIR
+967 
-972 KLGFKEDEEYSQL
+972 
-985 ASTKFINGNRFI
+985 
-997 TIDVTDSLHC
+997 
-1007 EINLDASFVIKKD
+1007 
-1020 IVEESYVCFPL
+1020 ESYVCFPL

-1038 KYDDI
+1038 KYDDV

-1056 KQHFLKGISRI
+1056 KQHFLKGISRV
-1067 DNIDD
+1067 DDIDD

-1082 LMSYLNGVKYTNNYS
+1082 LTSYLNGIKYINNYS
-1097 EFKNIDAVKEIE
+1097 DFKNIDAIKEIE
-1109 AWICRVAIPELDL
+1109 AWMCRVAIPELDL
-1122 KINKY
+1122 KINRY
-1127 SRNLE
+1127 SKNLE

-1151 GIFGLMDNISSITID
+1151 GIFGMMDDISSITID
-1166 DSIQLKRKNTV
+1166 DNIQLKRKNTV
-1177 MQVITENLKYDD
+1177 MQIITENLEYND

-1197 TDKDLS
+1197 T
-1203 LNNDLNNNIGSY
+1203 NNDVSLSNDPNNNIGSY

-1240 SIDDF
+1240 SVEDF

>member
-114 SGLYNF
+114 SGMYNF

-215 KINHYIKIT
+215 KINHYIKLT

-253 IILDEDIKSKTINS
+253 IILDEDIKSKNINS
-267 SSKSKMSKEVNKAV
+267 SSKSKMNKEVNKAV
-281 NESYVSDVDILK
+281 NESYIPDVDILK
-293 LNGYEPVEE
+293 LNGCEPVEE

-314 IKKFGKENNILFI
+314 IQKFGKENNILFI
-327 TGLSGSGK
+327 TGLSGAGK
-335 STIIKQYA
+335 STIIKKYA

-358 TLKAKYRNRLDKI
+358 TLKAKYRNKLDKI

-394 FEDPKFNTECVKFLD
+394 FEDPRFNSECVKFLD
-409 WLENRVAG
+409 WLENRVKG
-417 DGKLYILEGM
+417 DGNLYILEGM

-486 AKNVRQLD
+486 AKNARQLN

-505 PVEEGYSI
+505 PVTEKFNVDKFLVWFEKPVDKLLNKQIKLYHGSSIDIKTTNIDPISI
-513 NGFKKID
+513 NVGATKLSDPRWSTYFWDNKEMAIQWAITWKVRDVAQTECLYRNHDGKTLLVNNTKYPDKKFID
-520 ISKESIEKY
+520 NILKVKPYFFIYECDIPANKLEMGSTAAMPEYTVSESVKISKKTKIVVT
-529 KSSCKGLSHIRT
+529 KSLFNKHFTVISQKEADKL
-541 GKDYEGRIFIDPN
+541 IDPN
-554 NDVVG
+554 DMDYMSRYRNKFLDLFLSNYRDPYRALIKRDIKKGKVKVG
-559 FYNLRKSDHYIQ
+559 DDISNYRST
-571 GIEINKKYQ
+571 INK
-580 SKGLGKMLL
+580 
-589 QECINSGAERLSVNK
+589 A
-604 NNIKAI
+604 
-610 NMYKK
+610 
-615 DFKIVN
+615 
-621 EDKNMYYM
+621 
-629 ELKNNNK
+629 
-636 IHVEES
+636 
-642 YEPVEEGYVFSKD
+642 
-655 NLYINFE
+655 
-662 KFESGKSNI
+662 
-671 CLITGLSGS
+671 
-680 GKSTLGKQLAN
+680 
-691 KYHAEYVEL
+691 
-700 DTFYNIGT
+700 
-708 VSYEDLNGTIYKEY
+708 
-722 ADENKKDYEWLV
+722 
-734 SKKKSMNQI
+734 
-743 PNDLVIRMMQ
+743 
-753 WVIRYCKKNKN
+753 
-764 KKYILEGVQI
+764 
-774 YSHGDAK
+774 
-781 VIKNEPLILINAS
+781 
-794 MIKSIYQ
+794 
-801 RHKREDSNN
+801 
-810 VNWKTQLK
+810 
-818 ELPEIVRWY
+818 
-827 VDDEKQYNKFKKE
+827 VDDDLFNLKSHN
-840 IVEESFVIDH
+840 IV
-850 LKKHIDKKTFNQQLK
+850 T
-865 DMVIINDEDF
+865 
-875 NKYNNEISKCVKSIQ
+875 
-890 TLLKQEIPGC
+890 
-900 VFDDSKITHVTSN
+900 
-913 KNGYEFNMYFM
+913 
-924 TFLLMNEKNFKK
+924 
-936 FANKSKNK
+936 
-944 NIRNAN
+944 
-950 AAKDCAKD
+950 
-958 LRNDIENRI
+958 
-967 IKPIR
+967 
-972 KLGFKEDEEYSQL
+972 
-985 ASTKFINGNRFI
+985 
-997 TIDVTDSLHC
+997 
-1007 EINLDASFVIKKD
+1007 
-1020 IVEESYVCFPL
+1020 ESYVCFPL

-1038 KYDDI
+1038 KYDDV

-1056 KQHFLKGISRI
+1056 KQHFLKGISRV
-1067 DNIDD
+1067 DDIDD
-1072 AKAMKGDLQA
+1072 ANAMKGDLQA
-1082 LMSYLNGVKYTNNYS
+1082 LTSYLNGIKYTNNYS

-1127 SRNLE
+1127 SKNLE

-1151 GIFGLMDNISSITID
+1151 GIFGMMDNISSITID

-1177 MQVITENLKYDD
+1177 MQVITENLEYDD

-1197 TDKDLS
+1197 TDNDVSLS
-1203 LNNDLNNNIGSY
+1203 NDSNINIGSY

-1240 SIDDF
+1240 SVEDF
-1245 HKIEGGDE
+1245 HKIEGGGE

>member
-281 NESYVSDVDILK
+281 NESYVSDVDVLK

-394 FEDPKFNTECVKFLD
+394 FEDPRFNTECVKFLD

-417 DGKLYILEGM
+417 DDKLYILEGM

-500 GESYE
+500 G
-505 PVEEGYSI
+505 
-513 NGFKKID
+513 
-520 ISKESIEKY
+520 
-529 KSSCKGLSHIRT
+529 
-541 GKDYEGRIFIDPN
+541 
-554 NDVVG
+554 
-559 FYNLRKSDHYIQ
+559 
-571 GIEINKKYQ
+571 
-580 SKGLGKMLL
+580 
-589 QECINSGAERLSVNK
+589 
-604 NNIKAI
+604 
-610 NMYKK
+610 
-615 DFKIVN
+615 
-621 EDKNMYYM
+621 
-629 ELKNNNK
+629 
-636 IHVEES
+636 ES

-794 MIKSIYQ
+794 MIKSIHQ

-827 VDDEKQYNKFKKE
+827 IDDEKQYNKFKKE
-840 IVEESFVIDH
+840 IVEEGYSINEFKKIDISEESI
-850 LKKHIDKKTFNQQLK
+850 KKYKSSCTGLSHIRTGKDYEGKIFIDPNNDVVGFYNLRKSDHYIQGIEINKKYQSKGLGKMLLQEC
-865 DMVIINDEDF
+865 INSGAERL
-875 NKYNNEISKCVKSIQ
+875 SV
-890 TLLKQEIPGC
+890 
-900 VFDDSKITHVTSN
+900 N
-913 KNGYEFNMYFM
+913 KNNIKAINMY
-924 TFLLMNEKNFKK
+924 
-936 FANKSKNK
+936 
-944 NIRNAN
+944 
-950 AAKDCAKD
+950 
-958 LRNDIENRI
+958 
-967 IKPIR
+967 
-972 KLGFKEDEEYSQL
+972 
-985 ASTKFINGNRFI
+985 
-997 TIDVTDSLHC
+997 
-1007 EINLDASFVIKKD
+1007 KKD
-1020 IVEESYVCFPL
+1020 FKIVNEDKNMYYMELKNNNKIHVEESYEPVTEKFNVTESYVCFPL

-1038 KYDDI
+1038 KYDDV

-1056 KQHFLKGISRI
+1056 KQHFLKGISRV
-1067 DNIDD
+1067 DDIDD

-1082 LMSYLNGVKYTNNYS
+1082 LTSYLNGIKYTNNYS

-1151 GIFGLMDNISSITID
+1151 GIFGMMDNISSITID

-1197 TDKDLS
+1197 TNKDLS
-1203 LNNDLNNNIGSY
+1203 LNNDLNINIGSY

-1240 SIDDF
+1240 SIEDF
-1245 HKIEGGDE
+1245 HKIEGGGE

>member
-73 DPVCK
+73 DPACK

-281 NESYVSDVDILK
+281 NESYVSDIDILK

-302 GYVFSKDNLEFN
+302 LFGAKKAEKQARREEQQMQEFISHTVQIN
-314 IKKFGKENNILFI
+314 KSELSSCIKEFERLTNSVKNILKKEMPGCKFYSEKINHQTHEKGGYEVHFI
-327 TGLSGSGK
+327 DVKLFEMDDNNFTKFKNNSKNKLLKTADEVYDYADDMLSDINK
-335 STIIKQYA
+335 RIVTPIKQ
-343 EKYNAENLEFDAITS
+343 LG
-358 TLKAKYRNRLDKI
+358 LKKNTDYDEWAYSKYR
-371 NRSKINPIILEY
+371 
-383 LDNEDPEGFPN
+383 
-394 FEDPKFNTECVKFLD
+394 
-409 WLENRVAG
+409 
-417 DGKLYILEGM
+417 DGKPYITVDVTPNLAPRV
-427 QIFLC
+427 FLV
-432 FNPERFIGKPMII
+432 M
-445 MGTSMVKSMYRSTKR
+445 TLV
-460 YYNKHSDDIKDCF
+460 IKQDN
-473 VFFIKTLKRSGKY
+473 VIK
-486 AKNVRQLD
+486 
-494 ELADVI
+494 
-500 GESYE
+500 
-505 PVEEGYSI
+505 
-513 NGFKKID
+513 
-520 ISKESIEKY
+520 
-529 KSSCKGLSHIRT
+529 
-541 GKDYEGRIFIDPN
+541 
-554 NDVVG
+554 
-559 FYNLRKSDHYIQ
+559 
-571 GIEINKKYQ
+571 
-580 SKGLGKMLL
+580 
-589 QECINSGAERLSVNK
+589 
-604 NNIKAI
+604 
-610 NMYKK
+610 
-615 DFKIVN
+615 
-621 EDKNMYYM
+621 
-629 ELKNNNK
+629 
-636 IHVEES
+636 ES

-734 SKKKSMNQI
+734 SKKTSMNKI
-743 PNDLVIRMMQ
+743 PNDLVIRMVQ
-753 WVIRYCKKNKN
+753 WIIRYCKKNKN

-840 IVEESFVIDH
+840 IVEES
-850 LKKHIDKKTFNQQLK
+850 
-865 DMVIINDEDF
+865 
-875 NKYNNEISKCVKSIQ
+875 
-890 TLLKQEIPGC
+890 
-900 VFDDSKITHVTSN
+900 
-913 KNGYEFNMYFM
+913 
-924 TFLLMNEKNFKK
+924 
-936 FANKSKNK
+936 
-944 NIRNAN
+944 
-950 AAKDCAKD
+950 
-958 LRNDIENRI
+958 
-967 IKPIR
+967 
-972 KLGFKEDEEYSQL
+972 
-985 ASTKFINGNRFI
+985 
-997 TIDVTDSLHC
+997 
-1007 EINLDASFVIKKD
+1007 
-1020 IVEESYVCFPL
+1020 YVCFPL

-1082 LMSYLNGVKYTNNYS
+1082 LMSYLNGIKYTNNYS
-1097 EFKNIDAVKEIE
+1097 EFKNINAVKEIE

-1151 GIFGLMDNISSITID
+1151 GIFGMMDNISSITID

-1197 TDKDLS
+1197 TDKDVS

-1240 SIDDF
+1240 SIEDF

>member
-73 DPVCK
+73 DPACK
-78 MKYKEIVDKRMIGV
+78 IKYKEIVDKRMIGV
-92 YGKVNLLNDPNH
+92 YGKVNLLNDPEH

-114 SGLYNF
+114 SGVYNF

-215 KINHYIKIT
+215 KINHYIKLT

-253 IILDEDIKSKTINS
+253 IILDEDIKSKNISS
-267 SSKSKMSKEVNKAV
+267 SSKSKMNKEVNKAV

-293 LNGYEPVEE
+293 LN
-302 GYVFSKDNLEFN
+302 D
-314 IKKFGKENNILFI
+314 
-327 TGLSGSGK
+327 
-335 STIIKQYA
+335 
-343 EKYNAENLEFDAITS
+343 
-358 TLKAKYRNRLDKI
+358 
-371 NRSKINPIILEY
+371 
-383 LDNEDPEGFPN
+383 
-394 FEDPKFNTECVKFLD
+394 
-409 WLENRVAG
+409 
-417 DGKLYILEGM
+417 
-427 QIFLC
+427 
-432 FNPERFIGKPMII
+432 
-445 MGTSMVKSMYRSTKR
+445 
-460 YYNKHSDDIKDCF
+460 
-473 VFFIKTLKRSGKY
+473 
-486 AKNVRQLD
+486 
-494 ELADVI
+494 
-500 GESYE
+500 
-505 PVEEGYSI
+505 
-513 NGFKKID
+513 
-520 ISKESIEKY
+520 
-529 KSSCKGLSHIRT
+529 
-541 GKDYEGRIFIDPN
+541 
-554 NDVVG
+554 
-559 FYNLRKSDHYIQ
+559 
-571 GIEINKKYQ
+571 
-580 SKGLGKMLL
+580 
-589 QECINSGAERLSVNK
+589 
-604 NNIKAI
+604 
-610 NMYKK
+610 
-615 DFKIVN
+615 
-621 EDKNMYYM
+621 
-629 ELKNNNK
+629 
-636 IHVEES
+636 

-708 VSYEDLNGTIYKEY
+708 VSYEDLSGTIYKEY

-734 SKKKSMNQI
+734 TKKISMNQI
-743 PNDLVIRMMQ
+743 PNDLVRRLMQ

-840 IVEESFVIDH
+840 IVEE
-850 LKKHIDKKTFNQQLK
+850 
-865 DMVIINDEDF
+865 
-875 NKYNNEISKCVKSIQ
+875 
-890 TLLKQEIPGC
+890 
-900 VFDDSKITHVTSN
+900 
-913 KNGYEFNMYFM
+913 GYEPVIEKFN
-924 TFLLMNEKNFKK
+924 
-936 FANKSKNK
+936 
-944 NIRNAN
+944 
-950 AAKDCAKD
+950 
-958 LRNDIENRI
+958 
-967 IKPIR
+967 
-972 KLGFKEDEEYSQL
+972 
-985 ASTKFINGNRFI
+985 
-997 TIDVTDSLHC
+997 VT
-1007 EINLDASFVIKKD
+1007 
-1020 IVEESYVCFPL
+1020 ESYVCFPL

-1038 KYDDI
+1038 KYDDV

-1056 KQHFLKGISRI
+1056 KQHFLKGISRV
-1067 DNIDD
+1067 DDIDD

-1082 LMSYLNGVKYTNNYS
+1082 LTSYLNGIKYTNNYS
-1097 EFKNIDAVKEIE
+1097 DFKNIDAIKEIE
-1109 AWICRVAIPELDL
+1109 AWMCRVAIPELDL
-1122 KINKY
+1122 KINRY
-1127 SRNLE
+1127 SKNLE

-1151 GIFGLMDNISSITID
+1151 GIFGMMDDISSITID
-1166 DSIQLKRKNTV
+1166 DNIQLKRKNTV
-1177 MQVITENLKYDD
+1177 MQIITENLEYDD

-1197 TDKDLS
+1197 T
-1203 LNNDLNNNIGSY
+1203 NNDVSLINDPNNNIGSY

-1240 SIDDF
+1240 SVEDF

>member
-73 DPVCK
+73 DPACK
-78 MKYKEIVDKRMIGV
+78 IKYKEIVDKRMIGV
-92 YGKVNLLNDPNH
+92 YGKVNLLNDPDH

-114 SGLYNF
+114 SGVYNF

-215 KINHYIKIT
+215 KINHYIKLT

-253 IILDEDIKSKTINS
+253 IILDEDIKSKNINS
-267 SSKSKMSKEVNKAV
+267 SSKSKMNKEVNKAV

-293 LNGYEPVEE
+293 LNGCEPIEE

-314 IKKFGKENNILFI
+314 IQKFGKENNILFI
-327 TGLSGSGK
+327 TGLSGAGK
-335 STIIKQYA
+335 STIIKKYA

-358 TLKAKYRNRLDKI
+358 TLKAKYRNKLDKI
-371 NRSKINPIILEY
+371 NRTKINPIILEY

-394 FEDPKFNTECVKFLD
+394 FEDPRFNTECVKFLD

-417 DGKLYILEGM
+417 DGNLYILEGM

-473 VFFIKTLKRSGKY
+473 VFFMKTLKRSGKY

-494 ELADVI
+494 ELVDVI

-505 PVEEGYSI
+505 PV
-513 NGFKKID
+513 
-520 ISKESIEKY
+520 
-529 KSSCKGLSHIRT
+529 T
-541 GKDYEGRIFIDPN
+541 
-554 NDVVG
+554 
-559 FYNLRKSDHYIQ
+559 
-571 GIEINKKYQ
+571 
-580 SKGLGKMLL
+580 
-589 QECINSGAERLSVNK
+589 
-604 NNIKAI
+604 
-610 NMYKK
+610 
-615 DFKIVN
+615 
-621 EDKNMYYM
+621 
-629 ELKNNNK
+629 
-636 IHVEES
+636 
-642 YEPVEEGYVFSKD
+642 
-655 NLYINFE
+655 E
-662 KFESGKSNI
+662 KF
-671 CLITGLSGS
+671 
-680 GKSTLGKQLAN
+680 
-691 KYHAEYVEL
+691 
-700 DTFYNIGT
+700 
-708 VSYEDLNGTIYKEY
+708 
-722 ADENKKDYEWLV
+722 
-734 SKKKSMNQI
+734 
-743 PNDLVIRMMQ
+743 
-753 WVIRYCKKNKN
+753 
-764 KKYILEGVQI
+764 
-774 YSHGDAK
+774 
-781 VIKNEPLILINAS
+781 
-794 MIKSIYQ
+794 
-801 RHKREDSNN
+801 N
-810 VNWKTQLK
+810 VT
-818 ELPEIVRWY
+818 
-827 VDDEKQYNKFKKE
+827 
-840 IVEESFVIDH
+840 
-850 LKKHIDKKTFNQQLK
+850 
-865 DMVIINDEDF
+865 
-875 NKYNNEISKCVKSIQ
+875 
-890 TLLKQEIPGC
+890 
-900 VFDDSKITHVTSN
+900 
-913 KNGYEFNMYFM
+913 
-924 TFLLMNEKNFKK
+924 
-936 FANKSKNK
+936 
-944 NIRNAN
+944 
-950 AAKDCAKD
+950 
-958 LRNDIENRI
+958 
-967 IKPIR
+967 
-972 KLGFKEDEEYSQL
+972 
-985 ASTKFINGNRFI
+985 
-997 TIDVTDSLHC
+997 
-1007 EINLDASFVIKKD
+1007 
-1020 IVEESYVCFPL
+1020 ESYVCFPL

-1056 KQHFLKGISRI
+1056 KQHFLKGISRV
-1067 DNIDD
+1067 DDIDD

-1082 LMSYLNGVKYTNNYS
+1082 LTSYLNGIKYTNNYS
-1097 EFKNIDAVKEIE
+1097 EFKNINAVKEIE
-1109 AWICRVAIPELDL
+1109 TWICRVAIPELDL

-1127 SRNLE
+1127 SKNLE

-1143 AINNNLQR
+1143 AINNNIQR
-1151 GIFGLMDNISSITID
+1151 GIFGMMDDISSITID

-1177 MQVITENLKYDD
+1177 MQVITENLEYDD

-1197 TDKDLS
+1197 TDNDVS
-1203 LNNDLNNNIGSY
+1203 LINDSNNNIGSY

-1240 SIDDF
+1240 SVEDF

>member
-73 DPVCK
+73 DPACK

-151 SPSPHTYYYVYEGEK
+151 SPSPHTYYYVYESEK

-302 GYVFSKDNLEFN
+302 LFGAKKAEKQARREEQQMQEFISHTVQITKSELPSCIKEFERLTNSVKNILKKEMPGCKFYSEKINHQTHEKGGYEVHFIDVKLFEMDDNNFTKFKNNSKNKLLKTADEVYDYADDMLSDINKRIVTPIKQLGLKKNTDYDEWAYSKYRDGKPYITVDVTPNLAPRVFLVMTLVIKQDNIIKESYEPVEEGYVFSKDNLEFN

-335 STIIKQYA
+335 STIIKKYV

-394 FEDPKFNTECVKFLD
+394 FEDPRFNTECVKFLD

-505 PVEEGYSI
+505 PVEEGY
-513 NGFKKID
+513 
-520 ISKESIEKY
+520 
-529 KSSCKGLSHIRT
+529 
-541 GKDYEGRIFIDPN
+541 
-554 NDVVG
+554 
-559 FYNLRKSDHYIQ
+559 
-571 GIEINKKYQ
+571 
-580 SKGLGKMLL
+580 
-589 QECINSGAERLSVNK
+589 
-604 NNIKAI
+604 
-610 NMYKK
+610 
-615 DFKIVN
+615 
-621 EDKNMYYM
+621 
-629 ELKNNNK
+629 
-636 IHVEES
+636 
-642 YEPVEEGYVFSKD
+642 VFSKD

-743 PNDLVIRMMQ
+743 PNDLVIRMVQ
-753 WVIRYCKKNKN
+753 WIIRYCKKNKN

-840 IVEESFVIDH
+840 V
-850 LKKHIDKKTFNQQLK
+850 
-865 DMVIINDEDF
+865 
-875 NKYNNEISKCVKSIQ
+875 
-890 TLLKQEIPGC
+890 
-900 VFDDSKITHVTSN
+900 
-913 KNGYEFNMYFM
+913 
-924 TFLLMNEKNFKK
+924 
-936 FANKSKNK
+936 
-944 NIRNAN
+944 
-950 AAKDCAKD
+950 
-958 LRNDIENRI
+958 
-967 IKPIR
+967 
-972 KLGFKEDEEYSQL
+972 
-985 ASTKFINGNRFI
+985 
-997 TIDVTDSLHC
+997 
-1007 EINLDASFVIKKD
+1007 
-1020 IVEESYVCFPL
+1020 VEESYVCFPL

-1056 KQHFLKGISRI
+1056 KQHFLKGISRV
-1067 DNIDD
+1067 DDIDD

-1082 LMSYLNGVKYTNNYS
+1082 LTSYLNGIKYTNNYS
-1097 EFKNIDAVKEIE
+1097 DFKNIDAVKEIE
-1109 AWICRVAIPELDL
+1109 AWMCRVAIPELDL

-1151 GIFGLMDNISSITID
+1151 GIFGMMDNISSITID

-1197 TDKDLS
+1197 TNKDVT

-1215 LNWNKNNGINALLK
+1215 LNWNKNNGINTLLK

-1240 SIDDF
+1240 SIEDF

>member
-73 DPVCK
+73 DPACK
-78 MKYKEIVDKRMIGV
+78 IKYKEIVDKRMIGV
-92 YGKVNLLNDPNH
+92 YGKVNLLNDPDH

-114 SGLYNF
+114 SGVYNF

-215 KINHYIKIT
+215 KINHYIKLT

-253 IILDEDIKSKTINS
+253 IILDEDIKSKNINS

-293 LNGYEPVEE
+293 LNDYEPVEE

-314 IKKFGKENNILFI
+314 IQKFGKENNILFI

-335 STIIKQYA
+335 STIIKKYA

-358 TLKAKYRNRLDKI
+358 TLKAKYRNKLDKI

-394 FEDPKFNTECVKFLD
+394 FEDPRFNTECVKFLD

-417 DGKLYILEGM
+417 DGNLYILEGM

-445 MGTSMVKSMYRSTKR
+445 MGTSMVKSMYRSAKR

-505 PVEEGYSI
+505 PV
-513 NGFKKID
+513 
-520 ISKESIEKY
+520 IEK
-529 KSSCKGLSHIRT
+529 
-541 GKDYEGRIFIDPN
+541 F
-554 NDVVG
+554 
-559 FYNLRKSDHYIQ
+559 
-571 GIEINKKYQ
+571 
-580 SKGLGKMLL
+580 
-589 QECINSGAERLSVNK
+589 
-604 NNIKAI
+604 
-610 NMYKK
+610 
-615 DFKIVN
+615 
-621 EDKNMYYM
+621 
-629 ELKNNNK
+629 
-636 IHVEES
+636 
-642 YEPVEEGYVFSKD
+642 
-655 NLYINFE
+655 
-662 KFESGKSNI
+662 
-671 CLITGLSGS
+671 
-680 GKSTLGKQLAN
+680 
-691 KYHAEYVEL
+691 
-700 DTFYNIGT
+700 
-708 VSYEDLNGTIYKEY
+708 
-722 ADENKKDYEWLV
+722 
-734 SKKKSMNQI
+734 
-743 PNDLVIRMMQ
+743 
-753 WVIRYCKKNKN
+753 
-764 KKYILEGVQI
+764 
-774 YSHGDAK
+774 
-781 VIKNEPLILINAS
+781 
-794 MIKSIYQ
+794 
-801 RHKREDSNN
+801 N
-810 VNWKTQLK
+810 VT
-818 ELPEIVRWY
+818 
-827 VDDEKQYNKFKKE
+827 
-840 IVEESFVIDH
+840 
-850 LKKHIDKKTFNQQLK
+850 
-865 DMVIINDEDF
+865 
-875 NKYNNEISKCVKSIQ
+875 
-890 TLLKQEIPGC
+890 
-900 VFDDSKITHVTSN
+900 
-913 KNGYEFNMYFM
+913 
-924 TFLLMNEKNFKK
+924 
-936 FANKSKNK
+936 
-944 NIRNAN
+944 
-950 AAKDCAKD
+950 
-958 LRNDIENRI
+958 
-967 IKPIR
+967 
-972 KLGFKEDEEYSQL
+972 
-985 ASTKFINGNRFI
+985 
-997 TIDVTDSLHC
+997 
-1007 EINLDASFVIKKD
+1007 
-1020 IVEESYVCFPL
+1020 ESYVCFPL

-1038 KYDDI
+1038 KYDDV

-1056 KQHFLKGISRI
+1056 KQHFLKGISRV
-1067 DNIDD
+1067 DDIDD

-1082 LMSYLNGVKYTNNYS
+1082 LTSYLNGIKYTNNYS
-1097 EFKNIDAVKEIE
+1097 DFKNIDAVKEIE
-1109 AWICRVAIPELDL
+1109 AWMCRVAIPELDL
-1122 KINKY
+1122 KINRY
-1127 SRNLE
+1127 SKNLE

-1143 AINNNLQR
+1143 AINNNIQR
-1151 GIFGLMDNISSITID
+1151 GIFGMMDDISSITID

-1177 MQVITENLKYDD
+1177 MQIITENLEYDD

-1197 TDKDLS
+1197 T
-1203 LNNDLNNNIGSY
+1203 NNDVSLSNDPNNNIGSY

-1240 SIDDF
+1240 SVEDF

>member
-73 DPVCK
+73 DPACK
-78 MKYKEIVDKRMIGV
+78 IKYKEIVDKRMIGV
-92 YGKVNLLNDPNH
+92 YGKVNLLNDPDH

-114 SGLYNF
+114 SGVYNF

-215 KINHYIKIT
+215 KINHYIKLT
-224 NKNYYNL
+224 NRNYYNL

-253 IILDEDIKSKTINS
+253 IILDEDIKSKNISS
-267 SSKSKMSKEVNKAV
+267 SSKSKMNKEVNKAV

-293 LNGYEPVEE
+293 LNDYEPVEE

-314 IKKFGKENNILFI
+314 IQKFGKENNILFI
-327 TGLSGSGK
+327 TGLSGAGK
-335 STIIKQYA
+335 STIIKKYA

-358 TLKAKYRNRLDKI
+358 TLKAKYRNKLDKI

-394 FEDPKFNTECVKFLD
+394 FEDPRFNTECVKFLD

-417 DGKLYILEGM
+417 DGNLYILEGM

-445 MGTSMVKSMYRSTKR
+445 MGTSMVKSMYRSAKR

-505 PVEEGYSI
+505 PV
-513 NGFKKID
+513 
-520 ISKESIEKY
+520 IEK
-529 KSSCKGLSHIRT
+529 
-541 GKDYEGRIFIDPN
+541 F
-554 NDVVG
+554 
-559 FYNLRKSDHYIQ
+559 
-571 GIEINKKYQ
+571 
-580 SKGLGKMLL
+580 
-589 QECINSGAERLSVNK
+589 
-604 NNIKAI
+604 
-610 NMYKK
+610 
-615 DFKIVN
+615 
-621 EDKNMYYM
+621 
-629 ELKNNNK
+629 
-636 IHVEES
+636 
-642 YEPVEEGYVFSKD
+642 
-655 NLYINFE
+655 
-662 KFESGKSNI
+662 
-671 CLITGLSGS
+671 
-680 GKSTLGKQLAN
+680 
-691 KYHAEYVEL
+691 
-700 DTFYNIGT
+700 
-708 VSYEDLNGTIYKEY
+708 
-722 ADENKKDYEWLV
+722 
-734 SKKKSMNQI
+734 
-743 PNDLVIRMMQ
+743 
-753 WVIRYCKKNKN
+753 
-764 KKYILEGVQI
+764 
-774 YSHGDAK
+774 
-781 VIKNEPLILINAS
+781 
-794 MIKSIYQ
+794 
-801 RHKREDSNN
+801 N
-810 VNWKTQLK
+810 VT
-818 ELPEIVRWY
+818 
-827 VDDEKQYNKFKKE
+827 
-840 IVEESFVIDH
+840 
-850 LKKHIDKKTFNQQLK
+850 
-865 DMVIINDEDF
+865 
-875 NKYNNEISKCVKSIQ
+875 
-890 TLLKQEIPGC
+890 
-900 VFDDSKITHVTSN
+900 
-913 KNGYEFNMYFM
+913 
-924 TFLLMNEKNFKK
+924 
-936 FANKSKNK
+936 
-944 NIRNAN
+944 
-950 AAKDCAKD
+950 
-958 LRNDIENRI
+958 
-967 IKPIR
+967 
-972 KLGFKEDEEYSQL
+972 
-985 ASTKFINGNRFI
+985 
-997 TIDVTDSLHC
+997 
-1007 EINLDASFVIKKD
+1007 
-1020 IVEESYVCFPL
+1020 ESYVCFPL

-1038 KYDDI
+1038 KYDDV

-1056 KQHFLKGISRI
+1056 KQHFLKGISRV
-1067 DNIDD
+1067 DDIDD

-1082 LMSYLNGVKYTNNYS
+1082 LTSYLNGIKYTNNYS
-1097 EFKNIDAVKEIE
+1097 DFKNIDAVKEIE
-1109 AWICRVAIPELDL
+1109 AWMCRVAIPELDL
-1122 KINKY
+1122 KINRY
-1127 SRNLE
+1127 SKNLE

-1151 GIFGLMDNISSITID
+1151 GIFGMMDDISSITID

-1177 MQVITENLKYDD
+1177 MQVITENLEYND

-1197 TDKDLS
+1197 T
-1203 LNNDLNNNIGSY
+1203 NNDVSLSNDPNNNIGSY

-1240 SIDDF
+1240 SVEDF

>member
-73 DPVCK
+73 DPACK
-78 MKYKEIVDKRMIGV
+78 IKYKEIVDKRMIGV

-114 SGLYNF
+114 SGVYNF
-120 KGVDKP
+120 KGIDKP

-201 KEKEKLKDKVMHTQ
+201 KEKEKVKDKVMHTQ
-215 KINHYIKIT
+215 KINHYVKLT

-253 IILDEDIKSKTINS
+253 IILDEDIKSKVINS

-293 LNGYEPVEE
+293 LNGYEPVEELFGAKKAEKQARREKQQMQEFISHTVQINKSELPSCIKEFERLTNSVKNILKKEMPGCKFYSEKINHQTREKGGYEVHFIDVKLFEMDDNNFTKFKNNSKNKLLKTADEVYDYADDMLSDINKRIVTPIKQLGLKKNTDYDEWAYSKYRDGKPYITVDVTPNLAPRVFLVMTLVIKQDNIIKESYELVKE

-358 TLKAKYRNRLDKI
+358 TLKAKYHNRLDKI

-383 LDNEDPEGFPN
+383 LDKEDPEGFPN
-394 FEDPKFNTECVKFLD
+394 FEDPRFNTECVKFLD
-409 WLENRVAG
+409 WLENRVTG

-473 VFFIKTLKRSGKY
+473 IFFIKTLKRSGKY

-500 GESYE
+500 G
-505 PVEEGYSI
+505 
-513 NGFKKID
+513 
-520 ISKESIEKY
+520 
-529 KSSCKGLSHIRT
+529 
-541 GKDYEGRIFIDPN
+541 
-554 NDVVG
+554 
-559 FYNLRKSDHYIQ
+559 
-571 GIEINKKYQ
+571 
-580 SKGLGKMLL
+580 
-589 QECINSGAERLSVNK
+589 
-604 NNIKAI
+604 
-610 NMYKK
+610 
-615 DFKIVN
+615 
-621 EDKNMYYM
+621 
-629 ELKNNNK
+629 
-636 IHVEES
+636 ES

-691 KYHAEYVEL
+691 KYHAKYVEL
-700 DTFYNIGT
+700 DLFEHCSQMTKKEDDVSGNIFT
-708 VSYEDLNGTIYKEY
+708 EYFDKHKNIHTKFINNEIKFNSKEY
-722 ADENKKDYEWLV
+722 NKLLCDF
-734 SKKKSMNQI
+734 M
-743 PNDLVIRMMQ
+743 D
-753 WVIRYCKKNKN
+753 WVIPRCKNDKVN
-764 KKYILEGVQI
+764 KYILEGVQI
-774 YSHGDAK
+774 YSHGK
-781 VIKNEPLILINAS
+781 RSMITPLPLIMTGAS
-794 MIKSIYQ
+794 SVKSIVRMY
-801 RHKREDSNN
+801 KREYENGA
-810 VNWKTQLK
+810 KLK
-818 ELPEIVRWY
+818 EILSDLKNLPEVLKWY
-827 VDDEKQYNKFKKE
+827 LGEEKKYNKFKKE
-840 IVEESFVIDH
+840 IA
-850 LKKHIDKKTFNQQLK
+850 T
-865 DMVIINDEDF
+865 
-875 NKYNNEISKCVKSIQ
+875 
-890 TLLKQEIPGC
+890 
-900 VFDDSKITHVTSN
+900 
-913 KNGYEFNMYFM
+913 
-924 TFLLMNEKNFKK
+924 
-936 FANKSKNK
+936 
-944 NIRNAN
+944 
-950 AAKDCAKD
+950 
-958 LRNDIENRI
+958 
-967 IKPIR
+967 
-972 KLGFKEDEEYSQL
+972 
-985 ASTKFINGNRFI
+985 
-997 TIDVTDSLHC
+997 
-1007 EINLDASFVIKKD
+1007 
-1020 IVEESYVCFPL
+1020 ESYVCFPL

-1072 AKAMKGDLQA
+1072 AKAMKGDLQS
-1082 LMSYLNGVKYTNNYS
+1082 LMSYLNAIKYTNNYS

-1109 AWICRVAIPELDL
+1109 TWIGRVAIPELDL

-1127 SRNLE
+1127 SKNLE
-1132 PVNEYAHNITF
+1132 PVNEYTHNITF

-1151 GIFGLMDNISSITID
+1151 GIFGMMDNISSITID

-1177 MQVITENLKYDD
+1177 MQVITENLEYDD

-1197 TDKDLS
+1197 TNKDVS

-1215 LNWNKNNGINALLK
+1215 LNWNKNNGVNALLK
-1229 NVSDELFNSKI
+1229 NVSDELFNSTI
-1240 SIDDF
+1240 SVEDF

>member
-73 DPVCK
+73 DPACK
-78 MKYKEIVDKRMIGV
+78 IKYKEIVDKRMIGV

-114 SGLYNF
+114 SGVYNF
-120 KGVDKP
+120 KGIDKP

-215 KINHYIKIT
+215 KINHYIKLT

-253 IILDEDIKSKTINS
+253 IILDEDIKSKNINS
-267 SSKSKMSKEVNKAV
+267 SSKSKMNKEVNKAV
-281 NESYVSDVDILK
+281 NESYISDVDILK

-302 GYVFSKDNLEFN
+302 LFGAKKAEKQARREEQQMQEFISHTVQIN
-314 IKKFGKENNILFI
+314 KSELPSCIKEFERLTNSVKNILKKEMPGCKFYSEKINHQTREKGGYEIHFI
-327 TGLSGSGK
+327 DVKLFEMDDNNFTKFKNNSKNKLLKTADEVYDYADDMLGDINKRIVTPIKQLGLKKNTDYDEWAYSKYRDGK
-335 STIIKQYA
+335 PYITVDVTPNLAPRVFLVMTLVIKQDNIIK
-343 EKYNAENLEFDAITS
+343 
-358 TLKAKYRNRLDKI
+358 
-371 NRSKINPIILEY
+371 
-383 LDNEDPEGFPN
+383 
-394 FEDPKFNTECVKFLD
+394 
-409 WLENRVAG
+409 
-417 DGKLYILEGM
+417 
-427 QIFLC
+427 
-432 FNPERFIGKPMII
+432 
-445 MGTSMVKSMYRSTKR
+445 
-460 YYNKHSDDIKDCF
+460 
-473 VFFIKTLKRSGKY
+473 
-486 AKNVRQLD
+486 
-494 ELADVI
+494 
-500 GESYE
+500 
-505 PVEEGYSI
+505 
-513 NGFKKID
+513 
-520 ISKESIEKY
+520 
-529 KSSCKGLSHIRT
+529 
-541 GKDYEGRIFIDPN
+541 
-554 NDVVG
+554 
-559 FYNLRKSDHYIQ
+559 
-571 GIEINKKYQ
+571 
-580 SKGLGKMLL
+580 
-589 QECINSGAERLSVNK
+589 
-604 NNIKAI
+604 
-610 NMYKK
+610 
-615 DFKIVN
+615 
-621 EDKNMYYM
+621 
-629 ELKNNNK
+629 
-636 IHVEES
+636 ES
-642 YEPVEEGYVFSKD
+642 YEPVEEGYVFSKND
-655 NLYINFE
+655 LYINFE

-734 SKKKSMNQI
+734 SKKISMNQI
-743 PNDLVIRMMQ
+743 PNDLVRRMIQ

-827 VDDEKQYNKFKKE
+827 IDDEKQYNKFKKE
-840 IVEESFVIDH
+840 IAEEGYSINE
-850 LKKHIDKKTFNQQLK
+850 LKKID
-865 DMVIINDEDF
+865 
-875 NKYNNEISKCVKSIQ
+875 IS
-890 TLLKQEIPGC
+890 
-900 VFDDSKITHVTSN
+900 
-913 KNGYEFNMYFM
+913 
-924 TFLLMNEKNFKK
+924 
-936 FANKSKNK
+936 
-944 NIRNAN
+944 
-950 AAKDCAKD
+950 
-958 LRNDIENRI
+958 
-967 IKPIR
+967 
-972 KLGFKEDEEYSQL
+972 
-985 ASTKFINGNRFI
+985 
-997 TIDVTDSLHC
+997 
-1007 EINLDASFVIKKD
+1007 
-1020 IVEESYVCFPL
+1020 EESYVCFPL

-1038 KYDDI
+1038 KYDDV

-1067 DNIDD
+1067 NNIDD
-1072 AKAMKGDLQA
+1072 AKAMKSDLQA
-1082 LMSYLNGVKYTNNYS
+1082 LMSYLKGIKYTNNYS

-1109 AWICRVAIPELDL
+1109 SWICRVAIPELDL

-1127 SRNLE
+1127 SKNLE

-1143 AINNNLQR
+1143 AINNNIHR
-1151 GIFGLMDNISSITID
+1151 GIFGMMDNISSITID

-1177 MQVITENLKYDD
+1177 MQVITENLEYND

-1197 TDKDLS
+1197 TNKDVS
-1203 LNNDLNNNIGSY
+1203 LNNNLNNNIGAY
-1215 LNWNKNNGINALLK
+1215 LNWNKNNGINTLLK

-1240 SIDDF
+1240 SVEDF

>member
-114 SGLYNF
+114 SGMYNF

-215 KINHYIKIT
+215 KINHYIKLT

-253 IILDEDIKSKTINS
+253 IILDEDIKSKNINS
-267 SSKSKMSKEVNKAV
+267 SSKSKMNKEVNKAI
-281 NESYVSDVDILK
+281 NESYMSDVDILK
-293 LNGYEPVEE
+293 LNDYEPVEE

-314 IKKFGKENNILFI
+314 IQKFGKENNILFI

-335 STIIKQYA
+335 STIIKKYA

-358 TLKAKYRNRLDKI
+358 TLKAKYRNKLDKI

-394 FEDPKFNTECVKFLD
+394 FEDPRFNSECVKFLD
-409 WLENRVAG
+409 WLENRVKG
-417 DGKLYILEGM
+417 DGNLYILEGM

-500 GESYE
+500 GESYDLI
-505 PVEEGYSI
+505 EE
-513 NGFKKID
+513 NF
-520 ISKESIEKY
+520 
-529 KSSCKGLSHIRT
+529 L
-541 GKDYEGRIFIDPN
+541 
-554 NDVVG
+554 
-559 FYNLRKSDHYIQ
+559 
-571 GIEINKKYQ
+571 
-580 SKGLGKMLL
+580 
-589 QECINSGAERLSVNK
+589 
-604 NNIKAI
+604 
-610 NMYKK
+610 
-615 DFKIVN
+615 
-621 EDKNMYYM
+621 
-629 ELKNNNK
+629 
-636 IHVEES
+636 
-642 YEPVEEGYVFSKD
+642 FSKND
-655 NLYINFE
+655 LYINFE

-708 VSYEDLNGTIYKEY
+708 VSYTDLSGTIYKEY

-734 SKKKSMNQI
+734 SKKISMNQI
-743 PNDLVIRMMQ
+743 PNDLVRRMMQ

-774 YSHGDAK
+774 YSHGDVK

-827 VDDEKQYNKFKKE
+827 IDDEKQYNKF
-840 IVEESFVIDH
+840 
-850 LKKHIDKKTFNQQLK
+850 
-865 DMVIINDEDF
+865 
-875 NKYNNEISKCVKSIQ
+875 
-890 TLLKQEIPGC
+890 
-900 VFDDSKITHVTSN
+900 
-913 KNGYEFNMYFM
+913 
-924 TFLLMNEKNFKK
+924 
-936 FANKSKNK
+936 
-944 NIRNAN
+944 
-950 AAKDCAKD
+950 
-958 LRNDIENRI
+958 
-967 IKPIR
+967 
-972 KLGFKEDEEYSQL
+972 
-985 ASTKFINGNRFI
+985 
-997 TIDVTDSLHC
+997 
-1007 EINLDASFVIKKD
+1007 KKD

-1056 KQHFLKGISRI
+1056 KQHFLKGISRV
-1067 DNIDD
+1067 DDIDD

-1082 LMSYLNGVKYTNNYS
+1082 LMSYLKGIKYTNNYS

-1127 SRNLE
+1127 SKNLE

-1143 AINNNLQR
+1143 AINNNLHR
-1151 GIFGLMDNISSITID
+1151 GIFGMMDNISSITID

-1177 MQVITENLKYDD
+1177 MQVITENLEYND

-1197 TDKDLS
+1197 TNKDVS
-1203 LNNDLNNNIGSY
+1203 LYNNLNNNIGAY
-1215 LNWNKNNGINALLK
+1215 LNWNKNNGINSLLK

-1240 SIDDF
+1240 SVEDF

>member
-73 DPVCK
+73 DPACK

-193 HHKIQDVD
+193 HHKIQDID

-335 STIIKQYA
+335 STIIKKYA

-358 TLKAKYRNRLDKI
+358 TLKAKYHNRLDKI

-394 FEDPKFNTECVKFLD
+394 FEDPRFNTECVKFLD

-460 YYNKHSDDIKDCF
+460 YYNKHNDDIKDCF

-486 AKNVRQLD
+486 TKNVRQLD

-500 GESYE
+500 G
-505 PVEEGYSI
+505 
-513 NGFKKID
+513 
-520 ISKESIEKY
+520 
-529 KSSCKGLSHIRT
+529 
-541 GKDYEGRIFIDPN
+541 
-554 NDVVG
+554 
-559 FYNLRKSDHYIQ
+559 
-571 GIEINKKYQ
+571 
-580 SKGLGKMLL
+580 
-589 QECINSGAERLSVNK
+589 
-604 NNIKAI
+604 
-610 NMYKK
+610 
-615 DFKIVN
+615 
-621 EDKNMYYM
+621 
-629 ELKNNNK
+629 
-636 IHVEES
+636 ES

-743 PNDLVIRMMQ
+743 PNDLVIRMIQ
-753 WVIRYCKKNKN
+753 WIIRYCKKNKN

-827 VDDEKQYNKFKKE
+827 VDDEKQYNKFKKD
-840 IVEESFVIDH
+840 IIKESYEPVTEKFNVDKFLVWFEKPVDKLLNKQIKIYHGSSIDIKTTNIDPISINVGATRLSDPRWSTYFWDNKEMAIQWAITWKVRDVAQTECLYRNH
-850 LKKHIDKKTFNQQLK
+850 DGKTLLVNNSQYPDKKFIDNILK
-865 DMVIINDEDF
+865 VKPYFFIYECDIPVNKLEMGSTAAMPEYTVSESVKISKKTKMVVTKSLF
-875 NKYNNEISKCVKSIQ
+875 NKHFTVISQKEADKLIDPNDMDYMSRYRNKF
-890 TLLKQEIPGC
+890 LDL
-900 VFDDSKITHVTSN
+900 FLSN
-913 KNGYEFNMYFM
+913 YRDPYRA
-924 TFLLMNEKNFKK
+924 L
-936 FANKSKNK
+936 
-944 NIRNAN
+944 
-950 AAKDCAKD
+950 
-958 LRNDIENRI
+958 
-967 IKPIR
+967 IKR
-972 KLGFKEDEEYSQL
+972 D
-985 ASTKFINGNRFI
+985 
-997 TIDVTDSLHC
+997 
-1007 EINLDASFVIKKD
+1007 IKKGKVKMGDD
-1020 IVEESYVCFPL
+1020 ISSYRSTINKAVDDDLFNLRSNNTVTESYVCFPL

-1072 AKAMKGDLQA
+1072 AKAMKSDLQA
-1082 LMSYLNGVKYTNNYS
+1082 LMSYLNGIKYTNNYS

-1151 GIFGLMDNISSITID
+1151 GIFGMMDNISSITID

-1197 TDKDLS
+1197 TNKDVT

-1240 SIDDF
+1240 SIEDF

>member
-73 DPVCK
+73 DPACK
-78 MKYKEIVDKRMIGV
+78 IKYKEIVDKRMIGV
-92 YGKVNLLNDPNH
+92 YGKVNLLNDPDH

-114 SGLYNF
+114 SGMYNF

-185 DGGDNPNM
+185 DGGDNPNL

-215 KINHYIKIT
+215 KINHYIKLT

-253 IILDEDIKSKTINS
+253 IILDEDIKSKNINS
-267 SSKSKMSKEVNKAV
+267 SSKSKMNKEVNKAV

-314 IKKFGKENNILFI
+314 IQKFGKENNILFI

-335 STIIKQYA
+335 STIIKKYA

-358 TLKAKYRNRLDKI
+358 TLKAKYRNKLDKI

-394 FEDPKFNTECVKFLD
+394 FEDPRFNTECVKFLD

-417 DGKLYILEGM
+417 DGNLYILEGM

-445 MGTSMVKSMYRSTKR
+445 MGTSMVKSMYRSAKR

-505 PVEEGYSI
+505 PV
-513 NGFKKID
+513 
-520 ISKESIEKY
+520 IEK
-529 KSSCKGLSHIRT
+529 
-541 GKDYEGRIFIDPN
+541 F
-554 NDVVG
+554 
-559 FYNLRKSDHYIQ
+559 
-571 GIEINKKYQ
+571 
-580 SKGLGKMLL
+580 
-589 QECINSGAERLSVNK
+589 
-604 NNIKAI
+604 
-610 NMYKK
+610 
-615 DFKIVN
+615 
-621 EDKNMYYM
+621 
-629 ELKNNNK
+629 
-636 IHVEES
+636 
-642 YEPVEEGYVFSKD
+642 
-655 NLYINFE
+655 
-662 KFESGKSNI
+662 
-671 CLITGLSGS
+671 
-680 GKSTLGKQLAN
+680 
-691 KYHAEYVEL
+691 
-700 DTFYNIGT
+700 
-708 VSYEDLNGTIYKEY
+708 
-722 ADENKKDYEWLV
+722 
-734 SKKKSMNQI
+734 
-743 PNDLVIRMMQ
+743 
-753 WVIRYCKKNKN
+753 
-764 KKYILEGVQI
+764 
-774 YSHGDAK
+774 
-781 VIKNEPLILINAS
+781 
-794 MIKSIYQ
+794 
-801 RHKREDSNN
+801 N
-810 VNWKTQLK
+810 VT
-818 ELPEIVRWY
+818 
-827 VDDEKQYNKFKKE
+827 
-840 IVEESFVIDH
+840 
-850 LKKHIDKKTFNQQLK
+850 
-865 DMVIINDEDF
+865 
-875 NKYNNEISKCVKSIQ
+875 
-890 TLLKQEIPGC
+890 
-900 VFDDSKITHVTSN
+900 
-913 KNGYEFNMYFM
+913 
-924 TFLLMNEKNFKK
+924 
-936 FANKSKNK
+936 
-944 NIRNAN
+944 
-950 AAKDCAKD
+950 
-958 LRNDIENRI
+958 
-967 IKPIR
+967 
-972 KLGFKEDEEYSQL
+972 
-985 ASTKFINGNRFI
+985 
-997 TIDVTDSLHC
+997 
-1007 EINLDASFVIKKD
+1007 
-1020 IVEESYVCFPL
+1020 ESYVCFPL

-1038 KYDDI
+1038 KYDDV

-1056 KQHFLKGISRI
+1056 KQHFLKGISRV
-1067 DNIDD
+1067 DDIDD

-1082 LMSYLNGVKYTNNYS
+1082 LTSYLNGIKYTNNYS
-1097 EFKNIDAVKEIE
+1097 DFKNIDAVKEIE
-1109 AWICRVAIPELDL
+1109 AWMCRVAIPELDL
-1122 KINKY
+1122 KINRY
-1127 SRNLE
+1127 SKNLE

-1151 GIFGLMDNISSITID
+1151 GIFGMMDDISSITID
-1166 DSIQLKRKNTV
+1166 DNIQLKRKNTV
-1177 MQVITENLKYDD
+1177 MQIITENLEYDD

-1197 TDKDLS
+1197 TDNDVSLS
-1203 LNNDLNNNIGSY
+1203 NDPNNNIGSY

-1240 SIDDF
+1240 SVEDF

>member
-30 PPDMSTA
+30 PPDMSTT

-73 DPVCK
+73 DPACK

-253 IILDEDIKSKTINS
+253 IILDEDIKSKNISS
-267 SSKSKMSKEVNKAV
+267 SSKSKMNKEVNKAV
-281 NESYVSDVDILK
+281 NESYVPDVELLK
-293 LNGYEPVEE
+293 LNDYEPVEE

-314 IKKFGKENNILFI
+314 IQKFGKENNILFI
-327 TGLSGSGK
+327 TGLSGAGK
-335 STIIKQYA
+335 STIIKKYA

-358 TLKAKYRNRLDKI
+358 TLKAKYRNKLDKI

-494 ELADVI
+494 ELVDVI
-500 GESYE
+500 GESYDLI
-505 PVEEGYSI
+505 EE
-513 NGFKKID
+513 NF
-520 ISKESIEKY
+520 
-529 KSSCKGLSHIRT
+529 L
-541 GKDYEGRIFIDPN
+541 
-554 NDVVG
+554 
-559 FYNLRKSDHYIQ
+559 
-571 GIEINKKYQ
+571 
-580 SKGLGKMLL
+580 
-589 QECINSGAERLSVNK
+589 
-604 NNIKAI
+604 
-610 NMYKK
+610 
-615 DFKIVN
+615 
-621 EDKNMYYM
+621 
-629 ELKNNNK
+629 
-636 IHVEES
+636 
-642 YEPVEEGYVFSKD
+642 FSKD

-708 VSYEDLNGTIYKEY
+708 VSYEDLSGTIYKEY
-722 ADENKKDYEWLV
+722 ADENKKDYEWLIT
-734 SKKKSMNQI
+734 KKRSMNQI
-743 PNDLVIRMMQ
+743 PNDLVKRLIQ

-801 RHKREDSNN
+801 RHKREYSNN

-818 ELPEIVRWY
+818 KLPEIVRWY

-840 IVEESFVIDH
+840 IVEES
-850 LKKHIDKKTFNQQLK
+850 
-865 DMVIINDEDF
+865 
-875 NKYNNEISKCVKSIQ
+875 
-890 TLLKQEIPGC
+890 
-900 VFDDSKITHVTSN
+900 
-913 KNGYEFNMYFM
+913 
-924 TFLLMNEKNFKK
+924 
-936 FANKSKNK
+936 
-944 NIRNAN
+944 
-950 AAKDCAKD
+950 
-958 LRNDIENRI
+958 
-967 IKPIR
+967 
-972 KLGFKEDEEYSQL
+972 
-985 ASTKFINGNRFI
+985 
-997 TIDVTDSLHC
+997 
-1007 EINLDASFVIKKD
+1007 
-1020 IVEESYVCFPL
+1020 YVCFPL

-1038 KYDDI
+1038 KYDDV

-1056 KQHFLKGISRI
+1056 KQHFLKGISRV
-1067 DNIDD
+1067 DDIDD
-1072 AKAMKGDLQA
+1072 AKAMKSDLQA
-1082 LMSYLNGVKYTNNYS
+1082 LTSYLNGIKYTNNYS
-1097 EFKNIDAVKEIE
+1097 DFKNIDAVKEIE
-1109 AWICRVAIPELDL
+1109 AWMCRVAIPELDL
-1122 KINKY
+1122 KINRY
-1127 SRNLE
+1127 SKNLE

-1143 AINNNLQR
+1143 AINNNIQR
-1151 GIFGLMDNISSITID
+1151 GIFGMMDDISSIIID
-1166 DSIQLKRKNTV
+1166 DNIQLKRKNTV
-1177 MQVITENLKYDD
+1177 MQIITENLEYDD

-1197 TDKDLS
+1197 TDNDVSLS
-1203 LNNDLNNNIGSY
+1203 NDPNNNIGSY

-1240 SIDDF
+1240 SVEDF

>member
-73 DPVCK
+73 DPACK

-335 STIIKQYA
+335 STIIKKYV

-394 FEDPKFNTECVKFLD
+394 FEDPRFNTECVKFLD

-505 PVEEGYSI
+505 PVEEGY
-513 NGFKKID
+513 
-520 ISKESIEKY
+520 
-529 KSSCKGLSHIRT
+529 
-541 GKDYEGRIFIDPN
+541 
-554 NDVVG
+554 
-559 FYNLRKSDHYIQ
+559 
-571 GIEINKKYQ
+571 
-580 SKGLGKMLL
+580 
-589 QECINSGAERLSVNK
+589 
-604 NNIKAI
+604 
-610 NMYKK
+610 
-615 DFKIVN
+615 
-621 EDKNMYYM
+621 
-629 ELKNNNK
+629 
-636 IHVEES
+636 
-642 YEPVEEGYVFSKD
+642 VFSKD

-708 VSYEDLNGTIYKEY
+708 VSYKDLNGTIYKEY

-743 PNDLVIRMMQ
+743 PNDLVIRMIH
-753 WVIRYCKKNKN
+753 WIIRYCKKNKN

-840 IVEESFVIDH
+840 IVEES
-850 LKKHIDKKTFNQQLK
+850 
-865 DMVIINDEDF
+865 
-875 NKYNNEISKCVKSIQ
+875 
-890 TLLKQEIPGC
+890 
-900 VFDDSKITHVTSN
+900 
-913 KNGYEFNMYFM
+913 
-924 TFLLMNEKNFKK
+924 
-936 FANKSKNK
+936 
-944 NIRNAN
+944 
-950 AAKDCAKD
+950 
-958 LRNDIENRI
+958 
-967 IKPIR
+967 
-972 KLGFKEDEEYSQL
+972 
-985 ASTKFINGNRFI
+985 
-997 TIDVTDSLHC
+997 
-1007 EINLDASFVIKKD
+1007 
-1020 IVEESYVCFPL
+1020 YVCFPL

-1056 KQHFLKGISRI
+1056 KQHFLKGISRV
-1067 DNIDD
+1067 DDIDD

-1082 LMSYLNGVKYTNNYS
+1082 LMSYLNGIKYTNNYS

-1151 GIFGLMDNISSITID
+1151 GIFGMMDNISSITID

-1197 TDKDLS
+1197 TNKDVS

-1240 SIDDF
+1240 SIEDF

>member
-335 STIIKQYA
+335 STIIKKYA

-394 FEDPKFNTECVKFLD
+394 FEDPRFNTECVKFLD

-520 ISKESIEKY
+520 ISEESIKKY

-541 GKDYEGRIFIDPN
+541 GKDYEGKIFIDPN

-615 DFKIVN
+615 DFKIIN
-621 EDKNMYYM
+621 EDKTMYYM

-642 YEPVEEGYVFSKD
+642 YEPVTEKFNVDKF
-655 NLYINFE
+655 LVWFE
-662 KFESGKSNI
+662 KPVDKLLNKQIKIYHGSSIDIKTTNIDPISINVGATRLSDPRWSTYFWDNKEMAIQWAITWKVRDVAQTECLYRNHDGKTLLVNNTQYPDKKFIDNI
-671 CLITGLSGS
+671 LKVKPYFFIYECDIPVNKLEMGS
-680 GKSTLGKQLAN
+680 TA
-691 KYHAEYVEL
+691 AMPEY
-700 DTFYNIGT
+700 T
-708 VSYEDLNGTIYKEY
+708 VSESVKI
-722 ADENKKDYEWLV
+722 
-734 SKKKSMNQI
+734 SKKTKMLVTKSLFNKHFTIISQKEADKLI
-743 PNDLVIRMMQ
+743 DPNDMDYMS
-753 WVIRYCKKNKN
+753 RYRNKFLDVFLSNYRDAYRALIKRDIKKGKVKMGDDISSYRSTINKAVDDDLFN
-764 KKYILEGVQI
+764 LR
-774 YSHGDAK
+774 SH
-781 VIKNEPLILINAS
+781 
-794 MIKSIYQ
+794 
-801 RHKREDSNN
+801 NN
-810 VNWKTQLK
+810 VT
-818 ELPEIVRWY
+818 
-827 VDDEKQYNKFKKE
+827 
-840 IVEESFVIDH
+840 
-850 LKKHIDKKTFNQQLK
+850 
-865 DMVIINDEDF
+865 
-875 NKYNNEISKCVKSIQ
+875 
-890 TLLKQEIPGC
+890 
-900 VFDDSKITHVTSN
+900 
-913 KNGYEFNMYFM
+913 
-924 TFLLMNEKNFKK
+924 
-936 FANKSKNK
+936 
-944 NIRNAN
+944 
-950 AAKDCAKD
+950 
-958 LRNDIENRI
+958 
-967 IKPIR
+967 
-972 KLGFKEDEEYSQL
+972 
-985 ASTKFINGNRFI
+985 
-997 TIDVTDSLHC
+997 
-1007 EINLDASFVIKKD
+1007 
-1020 IVEESYVCFPL
+1020 ESYVCFPL

-1082 LMSYLNGVKYTNNYS
+1082 LMSYLNGIKYTNNYS

-1151 GIFGLMDNISSITID
+1151 GIFGMMDNISSITID

-1197 TDKDLS
+1197 TNKDLS

-1240 SIDDF
+1240 SIEDF

>member
-73 DPVCK
+73 DPACK
-78 MKYKEIVDKRMIGV
+78 IKYKEIVDKRMIGV
-92 YGKVNLLNDPNH
+92 YGKVNLLNDPDH

-114 SGLYNF
+114 SGVYNF

-185 DGGDNPNM
+185 DGGDNPNL

-215 KINHYIKIT
+215 KINHYIKLT

-253 IILDEDIKSKTINS
+253 IILDEDIKSKNINS

-281 NESYVSDVDILK
+281 NESYVPDVELLK
-293 LNGYEPVEE
+293 LNNYEPVEE

-314 IKKFGKENNILFI
+314 IQKFGKENNILFI
-327 TGLSGSGK
+327 TGLSGAGK
-335 STIIKQYA
+335 STIIKKYA

-358 TLKAKYRNRLDKI
+358 TLKAKYRNKLDKI

-394 FEDPKFNTECVKFLD
+394 FEDPRFNTECVKFLD

-417 DGKLYILEGM
+417 DGNLYILEGM

-445 MGTSMVKSMYRSTKR
+445 MGTSMVKSMYRSAKR

-505 PVEEGYSI
+505 PV
-513 NGFKKID
+513 
-520 ISKESIEKY
+520 IEK
-529 KSSCKGLSHIRT
+529 
-541 GKDYEGRIFIDPN
+541 F
-554 NDVVG
+554 
-559 FYNLRKSDHYIQ
+559 
-571 GIEINKKYQ
+571 
-580 SKGLGKMLL
+580 
-589 QECINSGAERLSVNK
+589 
-604 NNIKAI
+604 
-610 NMYKK
+610 
-615 DFKIVN
+615 
-621 EDKNMYYM
+621 
-629 ELKNNNK
+629 
-636 IHVEES
+636 
-642 YEPVEEGYVFSKD
+642 
-655 NLYINFE
+655 
-662 KFESGKSNI
+662 
-671 CLITGLSGS
+671 
-680 GKSTLGKQLAN
+680 
-691 KYHAEYVEL
+691 
-700 DTFYNIGT
+700 
-708 VSYEDLNGTIYKEY
+708 
-722 ADENKKDYEWLV
+722 
-734 SKKKSMNQI
+734 
-743 PNDLVIRMMQ
+743 
-753 WVIRYCKKNKN
+753 
-764 KKYILEGVQI
+764 
-774 YSHGDAK
+774 
-781 VIKNEPLILINAS
+781 
-794 MIKSIYQ
+794 
-801 RHKREDSNN
+801 N
-810 VNWKTQLK
+810 VT
-818 ELPEIVRWY
+818 
-827 VDDEKQYNKFKKE
+827 
-840 IVEESFVIDH
+840 
-850 LKKHIDKKTFNQQLK
+850 
-865 DMVIINDEDF
+865 
-875 NKYNNEISKCVKSIQ
+875 
-890 TLLKQEIPGC
+890 
-900 VFDDSKITHVTSN
+900 
-913 KNGYEFNMYFM
+913 
-924 TFLLMNEKNFKK
+924 
-936 FANKSKNK
+936 
-944 NIRNAN
+944 
-950 AAKDCAKD
+950 
-958 LRNDIENRI
+958 
-967 IKPIR
+967 
-972 KLGFKEDEEYSQL
+972 
-985 ASTKFINGNRFI
+985 
-997 TIDVTDSLHC
+997 
-1007 EINLDASFVIKKD
+1007 
-1020 IVEESYVCFPL
+1020 ESYVCFPL

-1038 KYDDI
+1038 KYDDV

-1056 KQHFLKGISRI
+1056 KQHFLKGISRV
-1067 DNIDD
+1067 DDIDD

-1082 LMSYLNGVKYTNNYS
+1082 LTSYLNGIKYTNNYS
-1097 EFKNIDAVKEIE
+1097 DFKNIDAIKEIE
-1109 AWICRVAIPELDL
+1109 AWMCRVAIPELDL
-1122 KINKY
+1122 KINRY
-1127 SRNLE
+1127 SKNLE

-1151 GIFGLMDNISSITID
+1151 GIFGMMDDISSITID

-1177 MQVITENLKYDD
+1177 MQVITENLEYND

-1197 TDKDLS
+1197 T
-1203 LNNDLNNNIGSY
+1203 NNDVSLSNDPNNNIGSY

-1240 SIDDF
+1240 SVEDF

>member
-73 DPVCK
+73 DPACK
-78 MKYKEIVDKRMIGV
+78 IKYKEIVDKRMIGV
-92 YGKVNLLNDPNH
+92 YGKVNLLNDPDH

-114 SGLYNF
+114 SGVYNF

-215 KINHYIKIT
+215 KINHYIKLT

-253 IILDEDIKSKTINS
+253 IILDEDIKSKNISS
-267 SSKSKMSKEVNKAV
+267 SSKSKMNKEVNKAV

-293 LNGYEPVEE
+293 LN
-302 GYVFSKDNLEFN
+302 D
-314 IKKFGKENNILFI
+314 
-327 TGLSGSGK
+327 
-335 STIIKQYA
+335 
-343 EKYNAENLEFDAITS
+343 
-358 TLKAKYRNRLDKI
+358 
-371 NRSKINPIILEY
+371 
-383 LDNEDPEGFPN
+383 
-394 FEDPKFNTECVKFLD
+394 
-409 WLENRVAG
+409 
-417 DGKLYILEGM
+417 
-427 QIFLC
+427 
-432 FNPERFIGKPMII
+432 
-445 MGTSMVKSMYRSTKR
+445 
-460 YYNKHSDDIKDCF
+460 
-473 VFFIKTLKRSGKY
+473 
-486 AKNVRQLD
+486 
-494 ELADVI
+494 
-500 GESYE
+500 
-505 PVEEGYSI
+505 
-513 NGFKKID
+513 
-520 ISKESIEKY
+520 
-529 KSSCKGLSHIRT
+529 
-541 GKDYEGRIFIDPN
+541 
-554 NDVVG
+554 
-559 FYNLRKSDHYIQ
+559 
-571 GIEINKKYQ
+571 
-580 SKGLGKMLL
+580 
-589 QECINSGAERLSVNK
+589 
-604 NNIKAI
+604 
-610 NMYKK
+610 
-615 DFKIVN
+615 
-621 EDKNMYYM
+621 
-629 ELKNNNK
+629 
-636 IHVEES
+636 

-708 VSYEDLNGTIYKEY
+708 VSYEDLSGTIYKEY

-734 SKKKSMNQI
+734 TKKISMNQI
-743 PNDLVIRMMQ
+743 PNDLVRRLIQ

-840 IVEESFVIDH
+840 IVEEGYSINGFKKIDISEESI
-850 LKKHIDKKTFNQQLK
+850 KKYKSSCKGLNHIRTGKDYEGKIFIDPNNDVVGFYNLRKSDHYIQGIEINKKYQSKGLGKMLLQEC
-865 DMVIINDEDF
+865 INSGAERL
-875 NKYNNEISKCVKSIQ
+875 SV
-890 TLLKQEIPGC
+890 
-900 VFDDSKITHVTSN
+900 N
-913 KNGYEFNMYFM
+913 KNNIKAINMY
-924 TFLLMNEKNFKK
+924 
-936 FANKSKNK
+936 
-944 NIRNAN
+944 
-950 AAKDCAKD
+950 
-958 LRNDIENRI
+958 
-967 IKPIR
+967 
-972 KLGFKEDEEYSQL
+972 
-985 ASTKFINGNRFI
+985 
-997 TIDVTDSLHC
+997 
-1007 EINLDASFVIKKD
+1007 KKD
-1020 IVEESYVCFPL
+1020 FKIVNEDKTMYYMELKNNNKIHVEESYEPVTEKFNVTESYVCFPL

-1038 KYDDI
+1038 KYDDV

-1056 KQHFLKGISRI
+1056 KQHFLKGISRV
-1067 DNIDD
+1067 DDIDD

-1082 LMSYLNGVKYTNNYS
+1082 LTSYLNGIKYTNNYS
-1097 EFKNIDAVKEIE
+1097 DFKNIDAVKEIE
-1109 AWICRVAIPELDL
+1109 AWMCRVAIPELDL
-1122 KINKY
+1122 KINRY
-1127 SRNLE
+1127 SKNLE

-1143 AINNNLQR
+1143 AINNNIQR
-1151 GIFGLMDNISSITID
+1151 GIFGMMDDISSITID

-1177 MQVITENLKYDD
+1177 MQIITENLEYDD

-1197 TDKDLS
+1197 TDNDVSLS
-1203 LNNDLNNNIGSY
+1203 NDPNNNIGSY

-1240 SIDDF
+1240 SVEDF